1 MRDELISFQ
10 QTAVSKLLAEINSA
24 EAYHKVDGRPQVI
37 AFRAPTGS
45 GKTIVM
51 TTVIEDIL
59 NGTETTVEQPE
70 AIFVWLSDSPQLNE
84 QSKTKII
91 TKADKIRPNQ
101 CVTIEDDSFDQ
112 EMFDDGMIYF
122 LNTQKLGKSSRLVS
136 GGDSRTY
143 TIWQTLQNT
152 AVQKGNHLYVIIDE
166 AHRGM
171 HDRDAA
177 RATTIMQKFLKG
189 SEADGLQPMPVV
201 IGMSATDER
210 FRRLVGNISSVR
222 HDVDVRPDEV
232 RSSGLLKDRIII
244 TYPEQD
250 SIDDMVILQ
259 AAADEWKD
267 KCEHWNYYCET
278 QHSQQVR
285 PVLVIQVENRSSDSA
300 SATEIGECLSRI
312 ETRTG
317 ARFTEYEVVHTF
329 GQTATIEVGDLKIHH
344 VDASDI
350 ADNKKIRVVFFKEN
364 LSTGWDCPRAETM
377 MSFRHAQDA
386 TYIAQLLG
394 RMIRTPLQR
403 HIDVDETLNEVRLF
417 LPHFNKDNVESVM
430 KALQDEEGSDIPADV
445 EGESYGSDSR
455 ETWGYRPRTN
465 HREVDPNQITLEGY
479 AQSQGI
485 PADPLFGNQY
495 AEAGKETAG
504 ETTQKELVSPA
515 SADRPDTNIGNPFI
529 RTVPTQQNT
538 DAGTASLVSGAETS
552 ETSTSPEPEQEQ
564 LVFTDSIDRE
574 AIAAFINRTALITYE
589 IKPFKTTDYLPS
601 LIKLASLIKNT
612 GLDTYALY
620 NIQADGIKMIE
631 EYISKLKK
639 IGEYDTLATEV
650 KKLNLSWKVFDAFG
664 EAVNGDEEYIY
675 YTSSD
680 EDIDRKFRIA
690 EKILGGF
697 GLGAAYGAP
706 HFNQDNPSEYMVHV
720 ILFAADKDCVD
731 KLHLYAKDK
740 FNELS
745 DAYRLQFAHMTSDSY
760 RKQYDAI
767 ISNGN
772 EVSAHSF
779 HLPEQIRPIVDQDG
793 EKYYNHFFV
802 NEDTGCAKIK
812 LDTWEKA
819 VIDEEVQRPDFVCWI
834 RNPASSKSWGL
845 CLQRLENG
853 IVKGFYPDFL
863 IIRNV
868 IGIGYV
874 IDILEPHRGDLTDNL
889 SKAKALVDYAQR
901 QPSAPIGRLQ
911 LIREGKDNITGKKR
925 MKRLDLAK
933 SAVRA
938 KVMQLQMIQE
948 LDNLF
953 LDDNLV
959 D

>member
-10 QTAVSKLLAEINSA
+10 KTAVSKLLAEINSA
-24 EAYHKVDGRPQVI
+24 QAYHKVDGRPQVI

-59 NGTETTVEQPE
+59 NGTDTTIEQPE

-101 CVTIEDDSFDQ
+101 CITIEDNSFDQ

-136 GGDSRTY
+136 DGDNRTY

-152 AVQKGNHLYVIIDE
+152 IEQKGDHLYVIIDE

-171 HDRDAA
+171 HDREAA
-177 RATTIMQKFLKG
+177 KATTIMQKFLKG
-189 SEADGLQPMPVV
+189 SEADGLEPLPIV

-312 ETRTG
+312 EARTG
-317 ARFTEYEVVHTF
+317 ARFSEYEVVHTF
-329 GQTATIEVGDLKIHH
+329 GQTATIEAGGLKIHH

-445 EGESYGSDSR
+445 EGESYGNDSR
-455 ETWGYRPRTN
+455 ETWGYRPRT
-465 HREVDPNQITLEGY
+465 RRQTVDPNQITLEGY
-479 AQSQGI
+479 AQSQGV
-485 PADPLFGNQY
+485 PVDPLFGNQQL
-495 AEAGKETAG
+495 EAGNGTAE
-504 ETTQKELVSPA
+504 ETTQGEPA
-515 SADRPDTNIGNPFI
+515 SQPLAYRPDTNIDNPSV
-529 RTVPTQQNT
+529 RTSATPNT
-538 DAGTASLVSGAETS
+538 SAGTTSAPQTESSDTPTET
-552 ETSTSPEPEQEQ
+552 EPEQ
-564 LVFTDSIDRE
+564 LALTIGIDRE
-574 AIAAFINRTALITYE
+574 AVAAFINKTALITYE

-612 GLDTYALY
+612 GLDPYALY
-620 NIQADGIKMIE
+620 SIQQDGIKMIE
-631 EYISKLKK
+631 EYISNLKD
-639 IGEYDTLATEV
+639 IGEYDTLAAEV
-650 KKLNLSWKVFDAFG
+650 KKLNLSWKIFDAFG
-664 EAVNGDEEYIY
+664 KAIDREKEYTY

-697 GLGAAYGAP
+697 GLGAAYGVP
-706 HFNQDNPSEYMVHV
+706 HFNPDNPSEYMVHV

-740 FNELS
+740 FNQMS
-745 DAYRLQFAHMTSDSY
+745 DAYRLQFAHMTSDQY

-802 NEDTGCAKIK
+802 NEDTGYAKIK

-819 VIDEEVQRPDFVCWI
+819 VIDEEEQNGFVCWI
-834 RNPASSKSWGL
+834 RNPSTPKGWGL

-853 IVKGFYPDFL
+853 IAKGFYPDFL

-868 IGIGYV
+868 MGIGYV

-889 SKAKALVDYAQR
+889 SKAKALADYAQK

-938 KVMQLQMIQE
+938 RVMQIQTTQE

-953 LDDNLV
+953 LDDSLV

>member
-1 MRDELISFQ
+1 ML
-10 QTAVSKLLAEINSA
+10 
-24 EAYHKVDGRPQVI
+24 
-37 AFRAPTGS
+37 
-45 GKTIVM
+45 
-51 TTVIEDIL
+51 
-59 NGTETTVEQPE
+59 
-70 AIFVWLSDSPQLNE
+70 
-84 QSKTKII
+84 
-91 TKADKIRPNQ
+91 
-101 CVTIEDDSFDQ
+101 
-112 EMFDDGMIYF
+112 DDGMIYF
-122 LNTQKLGKSSRLVS
+122 LNTQKLGKASRLVS
-136 GGDSRTY
+136 GSDSRTY
-143 TIWQTLQNT
+143 TIWQSLQNT
-152 AVQKGNHLYVIIDE
+152 AERKGNHLYVIIDE

-171 HDRDAA
+171 QDREAA
-177 RATTIMQKFLKG
+177 RATSIMQKFLKG
-189 SEADGLQPMPVV
+189 SEADGLDALPVV

-232 RSSGLLKDRIII
+232 RASGLLKDRIII

-267 KCEHWNYYCET
+267 KCEHWNYYCTT
-278 QHSQQVR
+278 QKSQQVR
-285 PVLVIQVENRSSDSA
+285 PVLVIQVENRNSDSA

-312 ETRTG
+312 EARTG
-317 ARFTEYEVVHTF
+317 ARFSEYEVVHTF
-329 GQTATIEVGDLKIHH
+329 GQTATIEAGGLKIHH

-403 HIDVDETLNEVRLF
+403 HIDVDETLNEVCLF

-445 EGESYGSDSR
+445 EGESYGNDSR
-455 ETWGYRPRTN
+455 ETWGYRPRK
-465 HREVDPNQITLEGY
+465 HQPKVDLNQMTLAGF
-479 AQSQGI
+479 AQSQSI
-485 PADPLFGNQY
+485 FVDPLF
-495 AEAGKETAG
+495 EATESKADDTTKGG
-504 ETTQKELVSPA
+504 TTQEESVSSQQQKPDINIDNPSEMNVPA
-515 SADRPDTNIGNPFI
+515 PRSINQGTTFAP
-529 RTVPTQQNT
+529 QQS
-538 DAGTASLVSGAETS
+538 DVGVS
-552 ETSTSPEPEQEQ
+552 STPEPEQEQ

-574 AIAAFINRTALITYE
+574 VIATFINKTALITYE

-612 GLDTYALY
+612 GLDSYALHS
-620 NIQADGIKMIE
+620 IQQDGVRMIK
-631 EYISKLKK
+631 EYIGRLKEN
-639 IGEYDTLATEV
+639 GEYDTLASEV

-664 EAVNGDEEYIY
+664 KAVNEDKEYIY

-697 GLGAAYGAP
+697 GLGTAYGTL
-706 HFNQDNPSEYMVHV
+706 HFNPENPSEYMVHV
-720 ILFAADKDCVD
+720 ILFAAEKDCVD
-731 KLHLYAKDK
+731 KLHLYAKNK
-740 FNELS
+740 FNEMS
-745 DAYRLQFAHMTSDSY
+745 DTYRLQFAHMQSEKY

-779 HLPEQIRPIVDQDG
+779 HLPEQIRPIVDLDG

-802 NEDTGCAKIK
+802 NEEVGYAKIK
-812 LDTWEKA
+812 LDSWEKA
-819 VIDEEVQRPDFVCWI
+819 VIEEESKRDDFICWI
-834 RNPASSKSWGL
+834 RNPSKGWGL

-868 IGIGYV
+868 V
-874 IDILEPHRGDLTDNL
+874 P
-889 SKAKALVDYAQR
+889 R
-901 QPSAPIGRLQ
+901 QAARDP
-911 LIREGKDNITGKKR
+911 
-925 MKRLDLAK
+925 
-933 SAVRA
+933 
-938 KVMQLQMIQE
+938 
-948 LDNLF
+948 
-953 LDDNLV
+953 
-959 D
+959 

>member
-24 EAYHKVDGRPQVI
+24 QAYHRVDGRPQVI

-51 TTVIEDIL
+51 TEVIEDIL

-91 TKADKIRPNQ
+91 QKADKIRPNQ

-112 EMFDDGMIYF
+112 EMLDDGMIYF
-122 LNTQKLGKSSRLVS
+122 LNTQKLGKASRLVS
-136 GGDSRTY
+136 GSDSRTY
-143 TIWQTLQNT
+143 TIWQSLQNT
-152 AVQKGNHLYVIIDE
+152 AERKGNHLYVIIDE

-171 HDRDAA
+171 QDREAA
-177 RATTIMQKFLKG
+177 RATSIMQKFLKG
-189 SEADGLQPMPVV
+189 SEADGLDALPVV

-232 RSSGLLKDRIII
+232 RASGLLKDRIII

-267 KCEHWNYYCET
+267 KCEHWNYYCTT
-278 QHSQQVR
+278 QKSQQVR
-285 PVLVIQVENRSSDSA
+285 PVLVIQVENRNSDSA

-312 ETRTG
+312 EARTG
-317 ARFTEYEVVHTF
+317 ARFSEYEVVHTF
-329 GQTATIEVGDLKIHH
+329 GQTATIEAGGLKIHH

-403 HIDVDETLNEVRLF
+403 HIDVDETLNEVCLF

-445 EGESYGSDSR
+445 EGESYGNDSR
-455 ETWGYRPRTN
+455 ETWGYRPRK
-465 HREVDPNQITLEGY
+465 HQPKVDLNQMTLAGF
-479 AQSQGI
+479 AQSQSI
-485 PADPLFGNQY
+485 FVDPLF
-495 AEAGKETAG
+495 EATESKADDTTKGG
-504 ETTQKELVSPA
+504 TTQEESVSSQQQKPDINIDNPSEMNVPA
-515 SADRPDTNIGNPFI
+515 PRSINQGTTFAP
-529 RTVPTQQNT
+529 QQS
-538 DAGTASLVSGAETS
+538 DVGVS
-552 ETSTSPEPEQEQ
+552 STPEPEQEQ

-574 AIAAFINRTALITYE
+574 VIATFINKTALITYE

-612 GLDTYALY
+612 GLDSYALHS
-620 NIQADGIKMIE
+620 IQQDGVRMIK
-631 EYISKLKK
+631 EYIGRLKEN
-639 IGEYDTLATEV
+639 GEYDTLASEV

-664 EAVNGDEEYIY
+664 KAVNEDKEYIY

-697 GLGAAYGAP
+697 GLGTAYGTL
-706 HFNQDNPSEYMVHV
+706 HFNPENPSEYMVHV
-720 ILFAADKDCVD
+720 ILFAAEKDCVD
-731 KLHLYAKDK
+731 KLHLYAKNK
-740 FNELS
+740 FNEMS
-745 DAYRLQFAHMTSDSY
+745 DTYRLQFAHMQSEKY

-779 HLPEQIRPIVDQDG
+779 HLPEQIRPIVDLDG

-802 NEDTGCAKIK
+802 NEEVGYAKIK
-812 LDTWEKA
+812 LDSWEKA
-819 VIDEEVQRPDFVCWI
+819 VIDEESKRDDFICWI
-834 RNPASSKSWGL
+834 RNPSKGWGL

-868 IGIGYV
+868 VGIGYA

-889 SKAKALVDYAQR
+889 SKAKALVDYAQK

-911 LIREGKDNITGKKR
+911 MIREGKDSITGKKR

-933 SAVRA
+933 SAVRER
-938 KVMQLQMIQE
+938 VMQLQSTQE
-948 LDNLF
+948 LDALF
-953 LDDNLV
+953 LDDSLV
-959 D
+959 E

>member
-10 QTAVSKLLAEINSA
+10 QTAVSRLLAEINSA
-24 EAYHKVDGRPQVI
+24 EAYHRIDGRPQVI

-51 TTVIEDIL
+51 TTVIEDII
-59 NGTETTVEQPE
+59 NGTDNTIEQPE

-91 TKADKIRPNQ
+91 QKADKIRPNQ
-101 CVTIEDDSFDQ
+101 CITIEDDSFDQ
-112 EMFDDGMIYF
+112 ELFDDGMIYF
-122 LNTQKLGKSSRLVS
+122 LNTQKLGKSSNLVK
-136 GGDSRTY
+136 GGDNRTY

-152 AVQKGNHLYVIIDE
+152 AEQKGDHLYVIIDE

-189 SEADGLQPMPVV
+189 SEVDGLDPMPVV

-267 KCEHWNYYCET
+267 KCEHWNYYCTT
-278 QHSQQVR
+278 QKSQQVR
-285 PVLVIQVENRSSDSA
+285 PVFVIQVENRNNDSA

-312 ETRTG
+312 ESRTG
-317 ARFTEYEVVHTF
+317 AKFSEYEVVHTF
-329 GQTATIEVGDLKIHH
+329 GQTATIEVGGMKIHH

-445 EGESYGSDSR
+445 EGESYGNDSR
-455 ETWGYRPRTN
+455 ETWGYRPKAK
-465 HREVDPNQITLEGY
+465 HRQKTDSNQVTLSEY
-479 AQSQGI
+479 QQSQGI
-485 PADPLFGNQY
+485 PVDPLFGDSDSESDGISNNATPFNTFPPSATNVDNPSVRTVQ
-495 AEAGKETAG
+495 TR
-504 ETTQKELVSPA
+504 TNMDV
-515 SADRPDTNIGNPFI
+515 SADTDDATPSATSAKA
-529 RTVPTQQNT
+529 NT
-538 DAGTASLVSGAETS
+538 
-552 ETSTSPEPEQEQ
+552 PEPESEQ
-564 LVFTDSIDRE
+564 IEIDTADKIDRE
-574 AIAAFINRTALITYE
+574 SIAEFINKTALITYD

-601 LIKLASLIKNT
+601 LIRLASLIKNT
-612 GLDTYALY
+612 GLDTYALH
-620 NIQADGIKMIE
+620 NIQQDGIKMVE
-631 EYISKLKK
+631 EYIRRLKER
-639 IGEYDTLATEV
+639 GEYDELASEV

-664 EAVNGDEEYIY
+664 KAVNEDKEYIY

-697 GLGAAYGAP
+697 GLGAAYGIV
-706 HFNQDNPSEYMVHV
+706 HFNPDNPSEYMVHV

-745 DAYRLQFAHMTSDSY
+745 DAYRLQFAHMQSDKY

-793 EKYYNHFFV
+793 EKYYDHFFV
-802 NEDTGCAKIK
+802 NEDTGYAKIK
-812 LDTWEKA
+812 LDSWEKA
-819 VIDEEVQRPDFVCWI
+819 VIDEESKRPDFVCWI
-834 RNPASSKSWGL
+834 RNPSRGWGL
-845 CLQRLENG
+845 CLQRLEG
-853 IVKGFYPDFL
+853 GAVKGFYPDFL

-868 IGIGYV
+868 EGVGRV
-874 IDILEPHRGDLTDNL
+874 VDLLEPHRGDLTDNL
-889 SKAKALVDYAQR
+889 SKAKALVEYVQK
-901 QPSAPIGRLQ
+901 QPSSPIGRLQ

-938 KVMQLQMIQE
+938 KVMQLQTTQE

-953 LDDNLV
+953 LDDSLV

>member
-24 EAYHKVDGRPQVI
+24 QAYHRVDGRPQVI

-51 TTVIEDIL
+51 TEVIEDIL

-70 AIFVWLSDSPQLNE
+70 AIFVWFSDSPQLNE

-91 TKADKIRPNQ
+91 QKADKIRPNQ

-112 EMFDDGMIYF
+112 EMLDDGMIYF
-122 LNTQKLGKSSRLVS
+122 LNTQKLGKASRLVS
-136 GGDSRTY
+136 GSDSRTY
-143 TIWQTLQNT
+143 TIWQSLQNT
-152 AVQKGNHLYVIIDE
+152 AERKGNHLYVIIDE

-171 HDRDAA
+171 QDREAA
-177 RATTIMQKFLKG
+177 RATSIMQKFLKG
-189 SEADGLQPMPVV
+189 SEADGLDALPVV

-232 RSSGLLKDRIII
+232 RASGLLKDRIII

-267 KCEHWNYYCET
+267 KCEHWNYYCTT
-278 QHSQQVR
+278 QKSQQVR
-285 PVLVIQVENRSSDSA
+285 PVLVIQVENRNSDSA

-312 ETRTG
+312 EARTG
-317 ARFTEYEVVHTF
+317 ARFSEYEVVHTF
-329 GQTATIEVGDLKIHH
+329 GQTATIEAGGLKIHH

-403 HIDVDETLNEVRLF
+403 HIDVDETLNEVCLF

-445 EGESYGSDSR
+445 EGESYGNDSR
-455 ETWGYRPRTN
+455 ETWGYRPRK
-465 HREVDPNQITLEGY
+465 HQPKVDLNQMTLAGF
-479 AQSQGI
+479 AQSQSI
-485 PADPLFGNQY
+485 FVDPLF
-495 AEAGKETAG
+495 EATESKADDTTKGG
-504 ETTQKELVSPA
+504 TTQEESVSSQQQKPDINIDNPSEMNVPA
-515 SADRPDTNIGNPFI
+515 PRSINQGTTFAP
-529 RTVPTQQNT
+529 QQS
-538 DAGTASLVSGAETS
+538 DVGVS
-552 ETSTSPEPEQEQ
+552 STPEPEQEQ

-574 AIAAFINRTALITYE
+574 VIATFINKTALITYE

-612 GLDTYALY
+612 GLDSYALHS
-620 NIQADGIKMIE
+620 IQQDGVRMIK
-631 EYISKLKK
+631 EYIGRLKEN
-639 IGEYDTLATEV
+639 GEYDTLASEV

-664 EAVNGDEEYIY
+664 KAVNEDKEYIY

-697 GLGAAYGAP
+697 GLGTAYGTL
-706 HFNQDNPSEYMVHV
+706 HFNPENPSEYMVHV
-720 ILFAADKDCVD
+720 ILFAAEKDCVD
-731 KLHLYAKDK
+731 KLHLYAKNK
-740 FNELS
+740 FNEMS
-745 DAYRLQFAHMTSDSY
+745 DTYRLQFAHMQSEKY

-779 HLPEQIRPIVDQDG
+779 HLPEQIRPIVDLDG

-802 NEDTGCAKIK
+802 NEEVGYAKIK
-812 LDTWEKA
+812 LDSWEKA
-819 VIDEEVQRPDFVCWI
+819 VIEEESKRDDFICWI
-834 RNPASSKSWGL
+834 RNPSKGWGL

-868 IGIGYV
+868 VGIGYA

-889 SKAKALVDYAQR
+889 SKAKALVDYAQK

-911 LIREGKDNITGKKR
+911 MIREGKDSITGKKR

-933 SAVRA
+933 SAVRER
-938 KVMQLQMIQE
+938 VMQLQSTQE
-948 LDNLF
+948 LDALF
-953 LDDNLV
+953 LDDSLV
-959 D
+959 E

>member
-10 QTAVSKLLAEINSA
+10 QIAVSKLLAEINSA
-24 EAYHKVDGRPQVI
+24 QAYHRVDGRPQVI

-51 TTVIEDIL
+51 TEVIEDIL

-91 TKADKIRPNQ
+91 QKADKIRPNQ

-112 EMFDDGMIYF
+112 EMLDDGMIYF
-122 LNTQKLGKSSRLVS
+122 LNTQKLGKASRLVS
-136 GGDSRTY
+136 GSDSRTY
-143 TIWQTLQNT
+143 TIWQSLQNT
-152 AVQKGNHLYVIIDE
+152 AERKGNHLYVIIDE

-171 HDRDAA
+171 QDREAA
-177 RATTIMQKFLKG
+177 RATSIMQKFLKG
-189 SEADGLQPMPVV
+189 SEADGLDALPVV

-232 RSSGLLKDRIII
+232 RASGLLKDRIII

-267 KCEHWNYYCET
+267 KCEHWNYYCTT
-278 QHSQQVR
+278 QKSQQVR
-285 PVLVIQVENRSSDSA
+285 PVLVIQVENRNSDSA

-312 ETRTG
+312 EARTG
-317 ARFTEYEVVHTF
+317 ARFSEYEVVHTF
-329 GQTATIEVGDLKIHH
+329 GQTATIEAGGLKIHH

-403 HIDVDETLNEVRLF
+403 HIDVDETLNEVCLF

-445 EGESYGSDSR
+445 EGESYGNDSR
-455 ETWGYRPRTN
+455 ETWGYRPRK
-465 HREVDPNQITLEGY
+465 HQPKVDLNQMTLAGF
-479 AQSQGI
+479 AQSQSI
-485 PADPLFGNQY
+485 FVDPLF
-495 AEAGKETAG
+495 EATESKADDTTKGG
-504 ETTQKELVSPA
+504 TTQEESVSSQQQKPDINIDNPSEMNVPA
-515 SADRPDTNIGNPFI
+515 PRSINQGTTFAP
-529 RTVPTQQNT
+529 QQS
-538 DAGTASLVSGAETS
+538 DVGVS
-552 ETSTSPEPEQEQ
+552 STPEPEQEQ

-574 AIAAFINRTALITYE
+574 VIATFINKTALITYE

-612 GLDTYALY
+612 GLDSYALHS
-620 NIQADGIKMIE
+620 IQQDGIRMIK
-631 EYISKLKK
+631 EYIGRLKEN
-639 IGEYDTLATEV
+639 GEYDTLASEV

-664 EAVNGDEEYIY
+664 KAVNEDKEYIY

-697 GLGAAYGAP
+697 GLGTAYGTL
-706 HFNQDNPSEYMVHV
+706 HFNPENPSEYMVHV
-720 ILFAADKDCVD
+720 ILFAAEKDCVD
-731 KLHLYAKDK
+731 KLHLYAKNK
-740 FNELS
+740 FNEMS
-745 DAYRLQFAHMTSDSY
+745 DTYRLQFAHMQSEKY

-779 HLPEQIRPIVDQDG
+779 HLPEQIRPIVDLDG

-802 NEDTGCAKIK
+802 NEEVGYAKIK
-812 LDTWEKA
+812 LDSWEKA
-819 VIDEEVQRPDFVCWI
+819 VIEEESKRDDFICWI
-834 RNPASSKSWGL
+834 RNPSKGWGL

-868 IGIGYV
+868 VGIGYV

-889 SKAKALVDYAQR
+889 SKAKALVDYAQK

-911 LIREGKDNITGKKR
+911 MIREGKDSITGKKR

-933 SAVRA
+933 SAVRER
-938 KVMQLQMIQE
+938 VMQLQSTQE
-948 LDNLF
+948 LDALF
-953 LDDNLV
+953 LDDSLV
-959 D
+959 E

>member
-24 EAYHKVDGRPQVI
+24 QAYHRVDGRPQVI

-51 TTVIEDIL
+51 TEVIEDIL

-91 TKADKIRPNQ
+91 QKADKIRPNQ

-112 EMFDDGMIYF
+112 EMLDDGMIYF
-122 LNTQKLGKSSRLVS
+122 LNTQKLGKASRLVS
-136 GGDSRTY
+136 GSDSRTY
-143 TIWQTLQNT
+143 TIWQSLQNT
-152 AVQKGNHLYVIIDE
+152 AERKGNHLYVIIDE

-171 HDRDAA
+171 QDREAA
-177 RATTIMQKFLKG
+177 RATSIMQKFLKG
-189 SEADGLQPMPVV
+189 SEADGLDALPVV

-232 RSSGLLKDRIII
+232 RASGLLKDRIII

-267 KCEHWNYYCET
+267 KCEHWNYYCTT
-278 QHSQQVR
+278 QKSQQVR
-285 PVLVIQVENRSSDSA
+285 PVLVIQVENRNSDSA

-312 ETRTG
+312 EARTG
-317 ARFTEYEVVHTF
+317 ARFSEYEVVHTF
-329 GQTATIEVGDLKIHH
+329 GQTATIEAGGLKIHH

-403 HIDVDETLNEVRLF
+403 HIDVDETLNEVCLF

-445 EGESYGSDSR
+445 EGESYGNDSR
-455 ETWGYRPRTN
+455 ETWGYRPRK
-465 HREVDPNQITLEGY
+465 HQPKVDLNQMTLAGF
-479 AQSQGI
+479 AQSQSI
-485 PADPLFGNQY
+485 FVDPLF
-495 AEAGKETAG
+495 EATESKADDTTKGG
-504 ETTQKELVSPA
+504 TTQEESVSSQQQKPDINIDNPSEMNVPA
-515 SADRPDTNIGNPFI
+515 PRSINQGTTFAS
-529 RTVPTQQNT
+529 QQS
-538 DAGTASLVSGAETS
+538 DVGVS
-552 ETSTSPEPEQEQ
+552 STPEPEQEQ

-574 AIAAFINRTALITYE
+574 VIATFINKTALITYE

-612 GLDTYALY
+612 GLDSYALHS
-620 NIQADGIKMIE
+620 IQQDGVRMIK
-631 EYISKLKK
+631 EYIGRLKEN
-639 IGEYDTLATEV
+639 GEYDTLASEV

-664 EAVNGDEEYIY
+664 KAVNEDKEYIY

-697 GLGAAYGAP
+697 GLGTAYGTL
-706 HFNQDNPSEYMVHV
+706 HFNPENPSEYMVHV
-720 ILFAADKDCVD
+720 ILFAAEKDCVD
-731 KLHLYAKDK
+731 KLHLYAKNK
-740 FNELS
+740 FNEMS
-745 DAYRLQFAHMTSDSY
+745 DTYRLQFAHMQSEKY

-779 HLPEQIRPIVDQDG
+779 HLPEQIRPIVDLDG

-802 NEDTGCAKIK
+802 NEEVGYAKIK
-812 LDTWEKA
+812 LDSWEKA
-819 VIDEEVQRPDFVCWI
+819 VIEEESKRDDFICWI
-834 RNPASSKSWGL
+834 RNPSKGWGL

-868 IGIGYV
+868 VGIGYA

-889 SKAKALVDYAQR
+889 SKAKALVDYAQK

-911 LIREGKDNITGKKR
+911 MIREGKDSITGKKR

-933 SAVRA
+933 SAVRER
-938 KVMQLQMIQE
+938 VMQLQSTQE
-948 LDNLF
+948 LDALF
-953 LDDNLV
+953 LDDSLV
-959 D
+959 E

>member
-24 EAYHKVDGRPQVI
+24 QAYHRVDGRPQVI

-51 TTVIEDIL
+51 TEVIEDIL

-91 TKADKIRPNQ
+91 QKADKIRPNQ

-112 EMFDDGMIYF
+112 EMLDDGMIYF
-122 LNTQKLGKSSRLVS
+122 LNTQKLGKASRLVS
-136 GGDSRTY
+136 GSDSRTY
-143 TIWQTLQNT
+143 TIWQSLQNT
-152 AVQKGNHLYVIIDE
+152 AERKGNHLYVIIDE

-171 HDRDAA
+171 QDREAA
-177 RATTIMQKFLKG
+177 RATSIMQKFLKG
-189 SEADGLQPMPVV
+189 SEADGLDALPVV

-232 RSSGLLKDRIII
+232 RASGLLKDRIII

-267 KCEHWNYYCET
+267 KCEHWNYYCTT
-278 QHSQQVR
+278 QKSQQVR
-285 PVLVIQVENRSSDSA
+285 PVLVIQVENRNSDSA

-312 ETRTG
+312 EARTG
-317 ARFTEYEVVHTF
+317 ARFSEYEVVHTF
-329 GQTATIEVGDLKIHH
+329 GQTATIEAGGLKIHH

-403 HIDVDETLNEVRLF
+403 HIDVDETLNEVCLF

-445 EGESYGSDSR
+445 EGESYGNDSR
-455 ETWGYRPRTN
+455 ETWGYRPRK
-465 HREVDPNQITLEGY
+465 HQPKVDLNQMTLAGF
-479 AQSQGI
+479 AQSQSI
-485 PADPLFGNQY
+485 FVDPLF
-495 AEAGKETAG
+495 EATESKADDTTKGG
-504 ETTQKELVSPA
+504 TTQEESVSSQQQKPDINIDNPSEMNVPA
-515 SADRPDTNIGNPFI
+515 PRSINQGTTFAP
-529 RTVPTQQNT
+529 QQS
-538 DAGTASLVSGAETS
+538 DVGVS
-552 ETSTSPEPEQEQ
+552 STPEPEQEQ

-574 AIAAFINRTALITYE
+574 VIATFINKTALITYE

-612 GLDTYALY
+612 GLDSYALHS
-620 NIQADGIKMIE
+620 IQQDGVRMIK
-631 EYISKLKK
+631 EYIGRLKEN
-639 IGEYDTLATEV
+639 GEYDTLASEV

-664 EAVNGDEEYIY
+664 KAVNEDKEYIY

-697 GLGAAYGAP
+697 GLGTAYGTL
-706 HFNQDNPSEYMVHV
+706 HFNPENPSEYMVHV
-720 ILFAADKDCVD
+720 ILFAAEKDCVD
-731 KLHLYAKDK
+731 KLHLYAKNK
-740 FNELS
+740 FNEMS
-745 DAYRLQFAHMTSDSY
+745 DTYRLQFAHMQSEKY

-779 HLPEQIRPIVDQDG
+779 HLPEQIRPVVDLDG

-802 NEDTGCAKIK
+802 NEEVGYAKIK
-812 LDTWEKA
+812 LDSWEKA
-819 VIDEEVQRPDFVCWI
+819 VIEEESKRDDFICWI
-834 RNPASSKSWGL
+834 RNPSKGWGL

-868 IGIGYV
+868 VGIGYA

-889 SKAKALVDYAQR
+889 SKAKALVDYAQK

-911 LIREGKDNITGKKR
+911 MIREGKDSITGKKR

-933 SAVRA
+933 SAVRER
-938 KVMQLQMIQE
+938 VMQLQSTQE
-948 LDNLF
+948 LDALF
-953 LDDNLV
+953 LDDSLV
-959 D
+959 E

>member
-1 MRDELISFQ
+1 MREEVISFN

-24 EAYHKVDGRPQVI
+24 QAYHRVDGRPQVI

-51 TTVIEDIL
+51 TEVIEDIL

-91 TKADKIRPNQ
+91 QKADKIRPNQ

-112 EMFDDGMIYF
+112 EMLDDGMIYF
-122 LNTQKLGKSSRLVS
+122 LNTQKLGKASRLVS
-136 GGDSRTY
+136 GSDSRTY
-143 TIWQTLQNT
+143 TIWQSLQNT
-152 AVQKGNHLYVIIDE
+152 AERKGNHLYVIIDE

-171 HDRDAA
+171 QDREAA
-177 RATTIMQKFLKG
+177 RATSIMQKFLKG
-189 SEADGLQPMPVV
+189 SEADGLDALPVV

-232 RSSGLLKDRIII
+232 RASGLLKDRIII

-267 KCEHWNYYCET
+267 KCEHWNYYCTT
-278 QHSQQVR
+278 QKSQQVR
-285 PVLVIQVENRSSDSA
+285 PVLVIQVENRNSDSA

-312 ETRTG
+312 EARTG
-317 ARFTEYEVVHTF
+317 ARFSEYEVVHTF
-329 GQTATIEVGDLKIHH
+329 GQTATIEAGGLKIHH

-403 HIDVDETLNEVRLF
+403 HIDVDETLNEVCLF

-445 EGESYGSDSR
+445 EGESYGNDSR
-455 ETWGYRPRTN
+455 ETWGYRPRK
-465 HREVDPNQITLEGY
+465 HQPKVDLNQMTLAGF
-479 AQSQGI
+479 AQSQSI
-485 PADPLFGNQY
+485 FVDPLF
-495 AEAGKETAG
+495 EATESKADDTTKGG
-504 ETTQKELVSPA
+504 TTQEESVSSQQQKPDINIDNPSEMNVPA
-515 SADRPDTNIGNPFI
+515 PRSINQGTTFAP
-529 RTVPTQQNT
+529 QQS
-538 DAGTASLVSGAETS
+538 DVGVS
-552 ETSTSPEPEQEQ
+552 STPEPEQEQ

-574 AIAAFINRTALITYE
+574 VIATFINKTALITYE

-612 GLDTYALY
+612 GLDSYALHS
-620 NIQADGIKMIE
+620 IQQDGVRMIK
-631 EYISKLKK
+631 EYIGRLKEN
-639 IGEYDTLATEV
+639 GEYDTLASEV

-664 EAVNGDEEYIY
+664 KAVNEDKEYIY

-697 GLGAAYGAP
+697 GLGTAYGTL
-706 HFNQDNPSEYMVHV
+706 HFNPENPSEYMVHV
-720 ILFAADKDCVD
+720 ILFAAEKDCVD
-731 KLHLYAKDK
+731 KLHLYAKNK
-740 FNELS
+740 FNEMS
-745 DAYRLQFAHMTSDSY
+745 DTYRLQFAHMQSEKY

-779 HLPEQIRPIVDQDG
+779 HLPEQIRPIVDLDG

-802 NEDTGCAKIK
+802 NEEVGYAKIK
-812 LDTWEKA
+812 LDSWEKA
-819 VIDEEVQRPDFVCWI
+819 VIEEESKRDDFICWI
-834 RNPASSKSWGL
+834 RNPSKGGGL

-868 IGIGYV
+868 VGIGYA

-889 SKAKALVDYAQR
+889 SKAKALVDYAQK

-911 LIREGKDNITGKKR
+911 MIREGKDSITGKKR

-933 SAVRA
+933 SAVRER
-938 KVMQLQMIQE
+938 VMQLQSTQE
-948 LDNLF
+948 LDALF
-953 LDDNLV
+953 LDDSLV
-959 D
+959 E

>member
-1 MRDELISFQ
+1 MVRDELISFQ

-24 EAYHKVDGRPQVI
+24 KVYHKADGRPQVI

-51 TTVIEDIL
+51 TSVIEDIF

-91 TKADKIRPNQ
+91 QKADKIRPNQ

-112 EMFDDGMIYF
+112 EILDDGMIYF
-122 LNTQKLGKSSRLVS
+122 LNTQKLGKSSRLVI
-136 GGDSRTY
+136 GGDNRTY

-152 AVQKGNHLYVIIDE
+152 AEQKGDHLYVIIDE

-171 HDRDAA
+171 HDKDAA

-189 SEADGLQPMPVV
+189 SEKDGLEAMPIV

-244 TYPEQD
+244 TYPDQD

-259 AAADEWKD
+259 AAADEWKN
-267 KCEHWNYYCET
+267 KCEHWNYYCTT
-278 QHSQQVR
+278 QKSQQVR

-312 ETRTG
+312 ESRTG
-317 ARFTEYEVVHTF
+317 ARFSEYEVVHTF
-329 GQTATIEVGDLKIHH
+329 GQTSAIEVGDLKIYH

-377 MSFRHAQDA
+377 MSFRYVQDA

-417 LPHFNKDNVESVM
+417 LPHFNKDNVEAVM

-445 EGESYGSDSR
+445 EGESYGNASR
-455 ETWGYRPRTN
+455 ETWGYRPR
-465 HREVDPNQITLEGY
+465 RQSQPKVDPNQLTFVGY
-479 AQSQGI
+479 GQSQSI
-485 PADPLFGNQY
+485 PIDPLFENQQT
-495 AEAGKETAG
+495 ETSSAVLE
-504 ETTQKELVSPA
+504 ETSQLWTAK
-515 SADRPDTNIGNPFI
+515 PDTNIDNPSV
-529 RTVPTQQNT
+529 RTVR
-538 DAGTASLVSGAETS
+538 AETYTDEEPIPTTTFTDPENTS
-552 ETSTSPEPEQEQ
+552 VQETELEQ
-564 LVFTDSIDRE
+564 LEFADTSKIDRD
-574 AIAAFINRTALITYE
+574 AIAAFINKAALITYE

-612 GLDTYALY
+612 GLDVYALH
-620 NIQADGIKMIE
+620 NIQQDGIKMIE
-631 EYISKLKK
+631 EHIGMLKVS
-639 IGEYDTLATEV
+639 GEYDALASEV
-650 KKLNLSWKVFDAFG
+650 KKLNLSWKIFDAFG
-664 EAVNGDEEYIY
+664 KAVNEDKEYIY

-697 GLGAAYGAP
+697 GLGAAYGVP
-706 HFNQDNPSEYMVHV
+706 HFNPENPYEYMIHV
-720 ILFAADKDCVD
+720 ILFAADKDCAD
-731 KLHLYAKDK
+731 KLHLYAKNK

-745 DAYRLQFAHMTSDSY
+745 DAYRLQFAHMQDDKY

-802 NEDTGCAKIK
+802 NEDTGYARIK

-819 VIDEEVQRPDFVCWI
+819 VVDEEKQLSDFVCWI
-834 RNPASSKSWGL
+834 RNPSRGWGL

-868 IGIGYV
+868 TGIGYV
-874 IDILEPHRGDLTDNL
+874 IDILEPHRADLTDNL
-889 SKAKALVDYAQR
+889 SKAKALADYAQK

-911 LIREGKDNITGKKR
+911 LIREGKDNVNGKKKR
-925 MKRLDLAK
+925 MKRLDLMR

-938 KVMQLQMIQE
+938 RVMQIQTTQE

-953 LDDNLV
+953 LDDSLV

>member
-24 EAYHKVDGRPQVI
+24 QAYHRVDGRPQVI

-45 GKTIVM
+45 GKTIGM
-51 TTVIEDIL
+51 TEVIEDIL

-91 TKADKIRPNQ
+91 QKADKIRPNQ

-112 EMFDDGMIYF
+112 EMLDDGMIYF
-122 LNTQKLGKSSRLVS
+122 LNTQKLGKASRLVS
-136 GGDSRTY
+136 GSDSRTY
-143 TIWQTLQNT
+143 TIWQSLQNT
-152 AVQKGNHLYVIIDE
+152 AERKGNHLYVIIDE

-171 HDRDAA
+171 QDREAA
-177 RATTIMQKFLKG
+177 RATSIMQKFLKG
-189 SEADGLQPMPVV
+189 SEADGLDALPVV

-232 RSSGLLKDRIII
+232 RASGLLKDRIII

-267 KCEHWNYYCET
+267 KCEHWNYYCTT
-278 QHSQQVR
+278 QKSQQVR
-285 PVLVIQVENRSSDSA
+285 PVLVIQVENRNSDSA

-312 ETRTG
+312 EARTG
-317 ARFTEYEVVHTF
+317 ARFSEYEVVHTF
-329 GQTATIEVGDLKIHH
+329 GQTATIEAGGLKIHH

-403 HIDVDETLNEVRLF
+403 HIDVDETLNEVCLF

-445 EGESYGSDSR
+445 EGESYGNDSR
-455 ETWGYRPRTN
+455 ETWGYRPRK
-465 HREVDPNQITLEGY
+465 HQPKVDLNQMTLAGF
-479 AQSQGI
+479 AQSQSI
-485 PADPLFGNQY
+485 FVDPLF
-495 AEAGKETAG
+495 EATESKADDTTKGG
-504 ETTQKELVSPA
+504 TTQEESVSSQQQKPDINIDNPSEMNVPA
-515 SADRPDTNIGNPFI
+515 PRSINQGTTFAP
-529 RTVPTQQNT
+529 QQS
-538 DAGTASLVSGAETS
+538 DVGVS
-552 ETSTSPEPEQEQ
+552 STPEPEQEQ

-574 AIAAFINRTALITYE
+574 VIATFINKTALITYE

-612 GLDTYALY
+612 GLDSYALHS
-620 NIQADGIKMIE
+620 IQQDGVRMIK
-631 EYISKLKK
+631 EYIGRLKEN
-639 IGEYDTLATEV
+639 GEYDTLASEV

-664 EAVNGDEEYIY
+664 KAVNEDKEYIY

-697 GLGAAYGAP
+697 GLGTAYGTL
-706 HFNQDNPSEYMVHV
+706 HFNPENPSEYMVHV
-720 ILFAADKDCVD
+720 ILFAAEKDCVD
-731 KLHLYAKDK
+731 KLHLYAKNK
-740 FNELS
+740 FNEMS
-745 DAYRLQFAHMTSDSY
+745 DTYRLQFAHMQSEKY

-779 HLPEQIRPIVDQDG
+779 HLPEQIRPIVDLDG

-802 NEDTGCAKIK
+802 NEEVGYAKIK
-812 LDTWEKA
+812 LDSWEKA
-819 VIDEEVQRPDFVCWI
+819 VIEEESKRDDFICWI
-834 RNPASSKSWGL
+834 RNPSKGWGL

-868 IGIGYV
+868 VGIGYA

-889 SKAKALVDYAQR
+889 SKAKALVDYAQK

-911 LIREGKDNITGKKR
+911 MIREGKDSITGKKR

-933 SAVRA
+933 SAVRER
-938 KVMQLQMIQE
+938 VMQLQSTQE
-948 LDNLF
+948 LDALF
-953 LDDNLV
+953 LDDSLV
-959 D
+959 E

>member
-24 EAYHKVDGRPQVI
+24 QAYHRVDGRPQVI

-51 TTVIEDIL
+51 TEVIEDIL

-91 TKADKIRPNQ
+91 QKADKIRPNQ

-112 EMFDDGMIYF
+112 EMLDDGMIYF
-122 LNTQKLGKSSRLVS
+122 LNTQKLGKASRLVS
-136 GGDSRTY
+136 GSDSRTY
-143 TIWQTLQNT
+143 TIWQSLQNT
-152 AVQKGNHLYVIIDE
+152 AERKGNHLYVIIDE

-171 HDRDAA
+171 QDREAA
-177 RATTIMQKFLKG
+177 RATSIMQKFLKG
-189 SEADGLQPMPVV
+189 SEADGLDALPVV

-232 RSSGLLKDRIII
+232 RASGLLKDRIII

-267 KCEHWNYYCET
+267 KCEHWNYYCTT
-278 QHSQQVR
+278 QKSQQVR
-285 PVLVIQVENRSSDSA
+285 PVLVIQVENRNSDSA

-312 ETRTG
+312 EARTG
-317 ARFTEYEVVHTF
+317 ARFSEYEVVHTF
-329 GQTATIEVGDLKIHH
+329 GQTATIEAGGLKIHH

-403 HIDVDETLNEVRLF
+403 HIDVDETLNEVCLF

-445 EGESYGSDSR
+445 EGESYGNDSR
-455 ETWGYRPRTN
+455 ETWGYRPRK
-465 HREVDPNQITLEGY
+465 HQPKVDLNQMTLAGF
-479 AQSQGI
+479 AQSQSI
-485 PADPLFGNQY
+485 FVDPLF
-495 AEAGKETAG
+495 EATESKADDTTKGG
-504 ETTQKELVSPA
+504 TTQEESVSSQQQKPDINIDNPSEMNVPA
-515 SADRPDTNIGNPFI
+515 PRSINQDTTFAP
-529 RTVPTQQNT
+529 QQS
-538 DAGTASLVSGAETS
+538 DVGVS
-552 ETSTSPEPEQEQ
+552 STPEPEQEQ

-574 AIAAFINRTALITYE
+574 AIATFINKTALITYE

-612 GLDTYALY
+612 GLDSYALHS
-620 NIQADGIKMIE
+620 IQQDGVRMIK
-631 EYISKLKK
+631 EYIGRLKEN
-639 IGEYDTLATEV
+639 GEYDTLASEV

-664 EAVNGDEEYIY
+664 KAVNEDKEYIY

-697 GLGAAYGAP
+697 GLGTAYGTL
-706 HFNQDNPSEYMVHV
+706 HFNPENPSEYMVHV
-720 ILFAADKDCVD
+720 ILFAAEKDCVD
-731 KLHLYAKDK
+731 KLHLYAKNK
-740 FNELS
+740 FNEMS
-745 DAYRLQFAHMTSDSY
+745 DTYRLQFAHMQSEKY

-779 HLPEQIRPIVDQDG
+779 HLPEQIRPIVDLDG

-802 NEDTGCAKIK
+802 NEEVGYAKIK
-812 LDTWEKA
+812 LDSWEKA
-819 VIDEEVQRPDFVCWI
+819 VIEEESKRDDFICWI
-834 RNPASSKSWGL
+834 RNPSKGWGL

-868 IGIGYV
+868 VGIGYA

-889 SKAKALVDYAQR
+889 SKAKALVDYAQK

-911 LIREGKDNITGKKR
+911 MIREGKDSITGKKR

-933 SAVRA
+933 SAVRER
-938 KVMQLQMIQE
+938 VMQLQSTQE
-948 LDNLF
+948 LDALF
-953 LDDNLV
+953 LDDSLV
-959 D
+959 E

>member
-1 MRDELISFQ
+1 MRDELTPFQ
-10 QTAVSKLLAEINSA
+10 QTAVSKLLAEISSA
-24 EAYHKVDGRPQVI
+24 VAYHKVDGRPQVI

-112 EMFDDGMIYF
+112 EMLDDGMIYF

-136 GGDSRTY
+136 DGDNRTY

-152 AVQKGNHLYVIIDE
+152 AEQKGNHLYVIIDE

-171 HDRDAA
+171 HDKEAA
-177 RATTIMQKFLKG
+177 KATTIMQKFLKG
-189 SEADGLQPMPVV
+189 SEADGLSPMPIV

-222 HDVDVRPDEV
+222 HDVEVRPDEV
-232 RSSGLLKDRIII
+232 RDSGLLKDRIII

-259 AAADEWKD
+259 AAADEWKN
-267 KCEHWNYYCET
+267 KCDHWNYYCET

-285 PVLVIQVENRSSDSA
+285 PVLVIQVENRNNDSA
-300 SATEIGECLSRI
+300 SSTEIGECLSRI
-312 ETRTG
+312 EARTG
-317 ARFTEYEVVHTF
+317 ARFSEYEVVHTF
-329 GQTATIEVGDLKIHH
+329 GQTATIEVGGLKIHH

-394 RMIRTPLQR
+394 RMIRTPLQS
-403 HIDVDETLNEVRLF
+403 HIKVDETLNEVRLF

-455 ETWGYRPRTN
+455 ETWGYRPRT
-465 HREVDPNQITLEGY
+465 RRQTVDPNQMTLEAY
-479 AQSQGI
+479 EQSQGI
-485 PADPLFGNQY
+485 PVDPLF
-495 AEAGKETAG
+495 ETLKS
-504 ETTQKELVSPA
+504 ETEDTA
-515 SADRPDTNIGNPFI
+515 ADGTTRDESTSQADTDKPDTNIDNPSI
-529 RTVPTQQNT
+529 RTVPTQQNADVKT
-538 DAGTASLVSGAETS
+538 TLTSQSNTADILNTLES
-552 ETSTSPEPEQEQ
+552 EQ
-564 LVFTDSIDRE
+564 LQLFLNEPIDRE
-574 AIAAFINRTALITYE
+574 SIADFINNTALITYE

-601 LIKLASLIKNT
+601 LINLASLIKNT
-612 GLDTYALY
+612 GLDTYALH
-620 NIQADGIKMIE
+620 NIQQDGIKMIE
-631 EYISKLKK
+631 EYIGKLRDC
-639 IGEYDTLATEV
+639 GEYDMLAAEV
-650 KKLNLSWKVFDAFG
+650 KKLNLSWKIFDAFG
-664 EAVNGDEEYIY
+664 KAINEDKEYIY

-697 GLGAAYGAP
+697 GLGAAYGIP
-706 HFNQDNPSEYMVHV
+706 HFNPDNPSEYMVHV

-740 FNELS
+740 FNKLS
-745 DAYRLQFAHMTSDSY
+745 DAYRLQFAHMTSDKY

-772 EVSAHSF
+772 EVSVHSF

-793 EKYYNHFFV
+793 KEYYNHFFV
-802 NEDTGCAKIK
+802 NEEVGYAKIK
-812 LDTWEKA
+812 LDTWEEA
-819 VIDEEVQRPDFVCWI
+819 VIDEETKRNDFVCWI
-834 RNPASSKSWGL
+834 RNPSSPKGWGL
-845 CLQRLENG
+845 CLQRTENG
-853 IVKGFYPDFL
+853 IVKGFYPDFI
-863 IIRNV
+863 IIRN
-868 IGIGYV
+868 ITGIGYV
-874 IDILEPHRGDLTDNL
+874 IDILEPHRADLTDNL
-889 SKAKALVDYAQR
+889 SKAKALADYAQK

-933 SAVRA
+933 SEVRA
-938 KVMQLQMIQE
+938 RVMQIQTTQE
-948 LDNLF
+948 LDALF
-953 LDDNLV
+953 LDDSLV

>member
-1 MRDELISFQ
+1 MRDGLIPFQ

-51 TTVIEDIL
+51 TTVIEDIM

-91 TKADKIRPNQ
+91 QKADKIRPNQ

-112 EMFDDGMIYF
+112 EMLDDGMIYF

-136 GGDSRTY
+136 SGDSRTY

-152 AVQKGNHLYVIIDE
+152 AEQKGDHLYVIIDE

-171 HDRDAA
+171 HDKDAA
-177 RATTIMQKFLKG
+177 KATTIMQKFLKG
-189 SEADGLQPMPVV
+189 SEADGLEAMPIV

-222 HDVDVRPDEV
+222 HDVEVKPDVV
-232 RSSGLLKDRIII
+232 RGSGLLKDRIII
-244 TYPEQD
+244 TYPEND

-267 KCEHWNYYCET
+267 KCEHWNYYCAT
-278 QHSQQVR
+278 QKSQQVR
-285 PVLVIQVENRSSDSA
+285 PVLVIQVENRSSDSE

-312 ETRTG
+312 ESRTG
-317 ARFTEYEVVHTF
+317 ARFSEYEVVHTF
-329 GQTATIEVGDLKIHH
+329 GQTATIEAGGLKIHH

-394 RMIRTPLQR
+394 RMIRTPLHR

-430 KALQDEEGSDIPADV
+430 KALQNEEGSDIPADV
-445 EGESYGSDSR
+445 EGESYGNDSR
-455 ETWGYRPRTN
+455 ETWGYRPRT
-465 HREVDPNQITLEGY
+465 RQPKIDPNQMTLSEFG
-479 AQSQGI
+479 QSQGV
-485 PADPLFGNQY
+485 PADPLF
-495 AEAGKETAG
+495 EASGSEIDTTAASGTTGG
-504 ETTQKELVSPA
+504 ELISP
-515 SADRPDTNIGNPFI
+515 SQTVKPDTNIDNPSE

-538 DAGTASLVSGAETS
+538 NQDIA
-552 ETSTSPEPEQEQ
+552 STSQTAVLDVPNTPEPEQEQ
-564 LVFTDSIDRE
+564 LVFTNSIDRE
-574 AIAAFINRTALITYE
+574 KIAAFINKIALITYE

-601 LIKLASLIKNT
+601 LIKLVSLIKNT
-612 GLDTYALY
+612 GLDTYALC
-620 NIQADGIKMIE
+620 NIHLDGIKMIE
-631 EYISKLKK
+631 EYISKLKEN
-639 IGEYDTLATEV
+639 GEYDTLAAEV

-664 EAVNGDEEYIY
+664 KAVNEDKEYIY

-697 GLGAAYGAP
+697 GLGAAYGVS
-706 HFNQDNPSEYMVHV
+706 HFNPDNPSEYMVHV
-720 ILFAADKDCVD
+720 ILFAAEDDCVE
-731 KLHLYAKDK
+731 KLHLYAQNK

-745 DAYRLQFAHMTSDSY
+745 DTYRLQFAHMQSDKY

-802 NEDTGCAKIK
+802 NEEVGYAKIK
-812 LDTWEKA
+812 LDSWEKA
-819 VIDEEVQRPDFVCWI
+819 VIEEESKRDDFVCWI
-834 RNPASSKSWGL
+834 RNPSKGWGL

-863 IIRNV
+863 IVRNV
-868 IGIGYV
+868 MGIGYV
-874 IDILEPHRGDLTDNL
+874 IDILEPHRADLTDNL
-889 SKAKALVDYAQR
+889 SKAKALVDYAQK

-938 KVMQLQMIQE
+938 RVMHLQTIQE

-953 LDDNLV
+953 LDDSLV

>member
-24 EAYHKVDGRPQVI
+24 QAYHRVDGRPQVI

-51 TTVIEDIL
+51 TEVIEDIL

-91 TKADKIRPNQ
+91 QKADKIRPNQ

-112 EMFDDGMIYF
+112 EMLDDGMIYF
-122 LNTQKLGKSSRLVS
+122 LNTQKLGKASRLVS
-136 GGDSRTY
+136 GSDSRTY
-143 TIWQTLQNT
+143 TIWQSLQNT
-152 AVQKGNHLYVIIDE
+152 AERKGNHLYVIIDE

-171 HDRDAA
+171 QDREAA
-177 RATTIMQKFLKG
+177 RATSIMQKFLKG
-189 SEADGLQPMPVV
+189 SEADGLDALPVV

-232 RSSGLLKDRIII
+232 RASGLLKDRIII

-267 KCEHWNYYCET
+267 KCEHWNYYCTT
-278 QHSQQVR
+278 QKSQQVR
-285 PVLVIQVENRSSDSA
+285 PVLVIQVENRNSDSA

-312 ETRTG
+312 EARTG
-317 ARFTEYEVVHTF
+317 ARFSEYEVVHTF
-329 GQTATIEVGDLKIHH
+329 GQTATIEAGGLKIHH

-403 HIDVDETLNEVRLF
+403 HIDVDETLNEVCLF

-445 EGESYGSDSR
+445 EGESYGNDSR
-455 ETWGYRPRTN
+455 ETWGYRPRK
-465 HREVDPNQITLEGY
+465 HQPKVDLNQMTLAGF
-479 AQSQGI
+479 AQSQSI
-485 PADPLFGNQY
+485 FVDPLF
-495 AEAGKETAG
+495 EATESKADDTTKGG
-504 ETTQKELVSPA
+504 TTQEEAVSSQQQKPDINIDNPSEMNVPA
-515 SADRPDTNIGNPFI
+515 PRSINQGTTFAP
-529 RTVPTQQNT
+529 QQS
-538 DAGTASLVSGAETS
+538 DVGVS
-552 ETSTSPEPEQEQ
+552 STPEPEQEQ

-574 AIAAFINRTALITYE
+574 VIATFINKTALITYE

-612 GLDTYALY
+612 GLDSYALHS
-620 NIQADGIKMIE
+620 IQQDGVRMIK
-631 EYISKLKK
+631 EYIGRLKEN
-639 IGEYDTLATEV
+639 GEYDTLASEV

-664 EAVNGDEEYIY
+664 KAVNEDKEYIY

-697 GLGAAYGAP
+697 GLGTAYGTL
-706 HFNQDNPSEYMVHV
+706 HFNPENPSEYMVHV
-720 ILFAADKDCVD
+720 ILFAAEKDCVD
-731 KLHLYAKDK
+731 KLHLYAKNK
-740 FNELS
+740 FNEMS
-745 DAYRLQFAHMTSDSY
+745 DTYRLQFAHMQSEKY

-779 HLPEQIRPIVDQDG
+779 HLPEQIRPIVDLDG

-802 NEDTGCAKIK
+802 NEEVGYAKIK
-812 LDTWEKA
+812 LDSWEKA
-819 VIDEEVQRPDFVCWI
+819 VIEEESKRDDFICWI
-834 RNPASSKSWGL
+834 RNPSKGWGL

-868 IGIGYV
+868 VGIGYA

-889 SKAKALVDYAQR
+889 SKAKALVDYAQK

-911 LIREGKDNITGKKR
+911 MIREGKDSITGKKR

-933 SAVRA
+933 SAVRER
-938 KVMQLQMIQE
+938 VMQLQSTQE
-948 LDNLF
+948 LDALF
-953 LDDNLV
+953 LDDSLV
-959 D
+959 E

>member
-24 EAYHKVDGRPQVI
+24 QAYHRVDGRPQVI

-51 TTVIEDIL
+51 TEVIEDIL

-91 TKADKIRPNQ
+91 QKADKIRPNQ

-112 EMFDDGMIYF
+112 EMLDDGMIYF
-122 LNTQKLGKSSRLVS
+122 LNTQKLGKASRLVS
-136 GGDSRTY
+136 GSDSRTY
-143 TIWQTLQNT
+143 TIWQSLQNT
-152 AVQKGNHLYVIIDE
+152 AERKGNHLYVIIDE

-171 HDRDAA
+171 QDREAA
-177 RATTIMQKFLKG
+177 RATSIMQKFLKG
-189 SEADGLQPMPVV
+189 SEADGLDALPVV

-232 RSSGLLKDRIII
+232 RASGLLKDRIII

-267 KCEHWNYYCET
+267 KCEHWNYYCTT
-278 QHSQQVR
+278 QKSQQVR
-285 PVLVIQVENRSSDSA
+285 PVLVIQVENRNSDSA

-312 ETRTG
+312 EARTG
-317 ARFTEYEVVHTF
+317 ARFSEYEVVHTF
-329 GQTATIEVGDLKIHH
+329 GQTATIEAGGLKIHH

-403 HIDVDETLNEVRLF
+403 HIDVDETLNEVCLF

-445 EGESYGSDSR
+445 EGESYGNDSR
-455 ETWGYRPRTN
+455 ETWGYRPRK
-465 HREVDPNQITLEGY
+465 HQPKVDLNQMTLAGF
-479 AQSQGI
+479 AQSQSI
-485 PADPLFGNQY
+485 FVDPLF
-495 AEAGKETAG
+495 EATESKAG
-504 ETTQKELVSPA
+504 DTTKGGTTQEESVSLQQQKPDINIDNPSEMNVPA
-515 SADRPDTNIGNPFI
+515 PRSINQGTTFAP
-529 RTVPTQQNT
+529 QQS
-538 DAGTASLVSGAETS
+538 DVGVSSTPET
-552 ETSTSPEPEQEQ
+552 EQEQ

-574 AIAAFINRTALITYE
+574 VIATFINKTALITYE

-612 GLDTYALY
+612 GLDSYALHS
-620 NIQADGIKMIE
+620 IQQDGVRMIK
-631 EYISKLKK
+631 EYIGRLKEN
-639 IGEYDTLATEV
+639 GEYDTLASEV

-664 EAVNGDEEYIY
+664 KAVNEDKEYIY

-697 GLGAAYGAP
+697 GLGTAYGTL
-706 HFNQDNPSEYMVHV
+706 HFNPENPSEYMVHV
-720 ILFAADKDCVD
+720 ILFAAEKDCVD
-731 KLHLYAKDK
+731 KLHLYAKNK
-740 FNELS
+740 FNEMS
-745 DAYRLQFAHMTSDSY
+745 DTYRLQFAHMQSEKY

-779 HLPEQIRPIVDQDG
+779 HLPEQIRPIVDLDG

-802 NEDTGCAKIK
+802 NEEVGYAKIK
-812 LDTWEKA
+812 LDSWEKA
-819 VIDEEVQRPDFVCWI
+819 VIEEESKRDDFICWI
-834 RNPASSKSWGL
+834 RNPSKGWGL

-868 IGIGYV
+868 VGIGYA

-889 SKAKALVDYAQR
+889 SKAKALVDYAQK

-911 LIREGKDNITGKKR
+911 MIREGKDSITGKKR

-933 SAVRA
+933 SAVRER
-938 KVMQLQMIQE
+938 VMQLQSTQE
-948 LDNLF
+948 LDALF
-953 LDDNLV
+953 LDDSLV
-959 D
+959 E

>member
-10 QTAVSKLLAEINSA
+10 QTAVSKLLAEITSA
-24 EAYHKVDGRPQVI
+24 VAYHKVDGRPQVI

-51 TTVIEDIL
+51 TTVIENIL
-59 NGTETTVEQPE
+59 NGTETTIEQPE

-84 QSKTKII
+84 QSKMKII
-91 TKADKIRPNQ
+91 QKADKIRPNQ

-112 EMFDDGMIYF
+112 EMLDDGMIYF
-122 LNTQKLGKSSRLVS
+122 LNTQKLGKSSNLVK

-152 AVQKGNHLYVIIDE
+152 AEQKGDHLYVIIDE

-171 HDRDAA
+171 HDREAA

-189 SEADGLQPMPVV
+189 SEDDGLEAMPIV

-285 PVLVIQVENRSSDSA
+285 PVLVIQVENRSDDSA

-312 ETRTG
+312 EARTG
-317 ARFTEYEVVHTF
+317 ARFSEYEVVHTF
-329 GQTATIEVGDLKIHH
+329 GQTATIEAGGLKIHH

-455 ETWGYRPRTN
+455 ETWGYRLKTRRRT
-465 HREVDPNQITLEGY
+465 VDPNQMTLAGY
-479 AQSQGI
+479 EQSQGI
-485 PADPLFGNQY
+485 SVDPLF
-495 AEAGKETAG
+495 ETQQS
-504 ETTQKELVSPA
+504 ETDGTAPDGTTHVEPTSWPYTDK
-515 SADRPDTNIGNPFI
+515 PDTNIDNPSV
-529 RTVPTQQNT
+529 RTVPAQQRT
-538 DAGTASLVSGAETS
+538 DAETTQASKDDAVDVPGT
-552 ETSTSPEPEQEQ
+552 PESEQEQ
-564 LVFTDSIDRE
+564 LTLVDTIDRE
-574 AIAAFINRTALITYE
+574 AIAAFINKTALITYE

-601 LIKLASLIKNT
+601 LIQLASLIKNT
-612 GLDTYALY
+612 GLDAYVLHS
-620 NIQADGIKMIE
+620 IQQDGVKMIE
-631 EYISKLKK
+631 EYIGKLKAN
-639 IGEYDTLATEV
+639 GEYDALASEV

-664 EAVNGDEEYIY
+664 KAVNKDKEYIY

-697 GLGAAYGAP
+697 GLGAAYGVP
-706 HFNQDNPSEYMVHV
+706 HFNPDNPSEYMVHV

-731 KLHLYAKDK
+731 KLHLYAKYK

-745 DAYRLQFAHMTSDSY
+745 DDYRLRFAHMQVDKY

-779 HLPEQIRPIVDQDG
+779 HLPEQIRPIVDPNG

-802 NEDTGCAKIK
+802 NENVGYAKIK
-812 LDTWEKA
+812 LDSWEKA
-819 VIDEEVQRPDFVCWI
+819 VIDEESQRPDFVCWI
-834 RNPASSKSWGL
+834 RNPSKGWGL

-853 IVKGFYPDFL
+853 IAKGFYPDFL

-868 IGIGYV
+868 EGIGYV
-874 IDILEPHRGDLTDNL
+874 IDILEPHRPDLTDNL
-889 SKAKALVDYAQR
+889 SKAKALADYAQK

-925 MKRLDLAK
+925 MKRLDLMK
-933 SAVRA
+933 SAVRVR
-938 KVMQLQMIQE
+938 VMQIQTTQE

-953 LDDNLV
+953 LDDGLV
-959 D
+959 N

>member
-10 QTAVSKLLAEINSA
+10 QIAVSKLLAEINSA
-24 EAYHKVDGRPQVI
+24 QAYHRVDGRPQVI

-51 TTVIEDIL
+51 TEVIEDIL

-91 TKADKIRPNQ
+91 QKADKIRPNQ

-112 EMFDDGMIYF
+112 EMLDDGMIYF
-122 LNTQKLGKSSRLVS
+122 LNTQKLGKASRLVS
-136 GGDSRTY
+136 GSDSRTY
-143 TIWQTLQNT
+143 TIWQSLQNT
-152 AVQKGNHLYVIIDE
+152 AERKGNHLYVIIDE

-171 HDRDAA
+171 QDREAA
-177 RATTIMQKFLKG
+177 RATSIMQKFLKG
-189 SEADGLQPMPVV
+189 SEADGLDALPVV

-232 RSSGLLKDRIII
+232 RASGLLKDRIII

-267 KCEHWNYYCET
+267 KCEHWNYYCTT
-278 QHSQQVR
+278 QKSQQVR
-285 PVLVIQVENRSSDSA
+285 PVLVIQVENRNSDSA

-312 ETRTG
+312 EARTG
-317 ARFTEYEVVHTF
+317 ARFSEYEVVHTF
-329 GQTATIEVGDLKIHH
+329 GQTATIEAGGLKIHH

-403 HIDVDETLNEVRLF
+403 HIDVDETLNEVCLF

-445 EGESYGSDSR
+445 EGESYGNDSR
-455 ETWGYRPRTN
+455 ETWGYRPRK
-465 HREVDPNQITLEGY
+465 HQPKVDLNQMTLAGF
-479 AQSQGI
+479 AQSQSI
-485 PADPLFGNQY
+485 FVDPLF
-495 AEAGKETAG
+495 EATESKADDTTKGG
-504 ETTQKELVSPA
+504 TTQEESVSSQQQKPDINIDNPSEMNVPA
-515 SADRPDTNIGNPFI
+515 PRSINQGTTFAP
-529 RTVPTQQNT
+529 QQS
-538 DAGTASLVSGAETS
+538 DVGVS
-552 ETSTSPEPEQEQ
+552 STPEPEQEQ

-574 AIAAFINRTALITYE
+574 VIATFINKTALITYE

-612 GLDTYALY
+612 GLDSYALHS
-620 NIQADGIKMIE
+620 IQQDGVRMIK
-631 EYISKLKK
+631 EYIGRLKEN
-639 IGEYDTLATEV
+639 GEYDTLASEV

-664 EAVNGDEEYIY
+664 KAVNEDKEYIY

-697 GLGAAYGAP
+697 GLGTAYGTL
-706 HFNQDNPSEYMVHV
+706 HFNPENPSEYMVHV
-720 ILFAADKDCVD
+720 ILFAAEKDCVD
-731 KLHLYAKDK
+731 KLHLYAKNK
-740 FNELS
+740 FNEMS
-745 DAYRLQFAHMTSDSY
+745 DTYRLQFAHMQSEKY

-779 HLPEQIRPIVDQDG
+779 HLPEQIRPIVDLDG

-802 NEDTGCAKIK
+802 NEEVGYAKIK
-812 LDTWEKA
+812 LDSWEKA
-819 VIDEEVQRPDFVCWI
+819 VIEEESKRDDFICWI
-834 RNPASSKSWGL
+834 RNPSKGWGL

-868 IGIGYV
+868 VGIGYA

-889 SKAKALVDYAQR
+889 SKAKALVDYAQK

-911 LIREGKDNITGKKR
+911 MIREGKDSITGKKR

-933 SAVRA
+933 SAVRER
-938 KVMQLQMIQE
+938 VMQLQSTQE
-948 LDNLF
+948 LDALF
-953 LDDNLV
+953 LDDSLV
-959 D
+959 E

>member
-24 EAYHKVDGRPQVI
+24 KAYHKADGRPQVI

-51 TTVIEDIL
+51 TTVIEDIF

-91 TKADKIRPNQ
+91 QKADKIRPNQ
-101 CVTIEDDSFDQ
+101 CVTIEDDSFDR
-112 EMFDDGMIYF
+112 EMLDDGMIYF
-122 LNTQKLGKSSRLVS
+122 LNTQKLGKSSRLVI
-136 GGDSRTY
+136 GGDNRTY

-152 AVQKGNHLYVIIDE
+152 ADRKGDHLYVIIDE

-171 HDRDAA
+171 HDKDAA

-189 SEADGLQPMPVV
+189 SERDGLEAMPIV

-210 FRRLVGNISSVR
+210 FRRLVGNISSVC
-222 HDVDVRPDEV
+222 HNVDVRPDEV

-244 TYPEQD
+244 TYPDQD

-259 AAADEWKD
+259 AAADEWKN
-267 KCEHWNYYCET
+267 KCKHWNYYCTT
-278 QHSQQVR
+278 QKSQQVR
-285 PVLVIQVENRSSDSA
+285 PVLVIQVENRSSDST

-312 ETRTG
+312 ESRTG
-317 ARFTEYEVVHTF
+317 ARFSEYEVVHTF
-329 GQTATIEVGDLKIHH
+329 GQTSAIEVGGLKIHH

-417 LPHFNKDNVESVM
+417 LPHFNKDNVEAVM

-445 EGESYGSDSR
+445 EGESYGNASR
-455 ETWGYRPRTN
+455 ETWGYRPR
-465 HREVDPNQITLEGY
+465 RQRQPKVDPNQLTFVGY
-479 AQSQGI
+479 GQSQSI
-485 PADPLFGNQY
+485 PIDPLFENQQT
-495 AEAGKETAG
+495 ETSSAVLE
-504 ETTQKELVSPA
+504 ETSQLWTAK
-515 SADRPDTNIGNPFI
+515 PDTNIDNPSV
-529 RTVPTQQNT
+529 RTVR
-538 DAGTASLVSGAETS
+538 AGTYTDEESIPTTTFIDPGNTSVQET
-552 ETSTSPEPEQEQ
+552 ELEQ
-564 LVFTDSIDRE
+564 LEFADTSKIDRD
-574 AIAAFINRTALITYE
+574 AIAAFINKAALITYE

-612 GLDTYALY
+612 GLDVYALY
-620 NIQADGIKMIE
+620 NIQQDGIKMIE
-631 EYISKLKK
+631 EHIGKLKAS
-639 IGEYDTLATEV
+639 GEYDELASEV
-650 KKLNLSWKVFDAFG
+650 KKLNLSWKIFDAFG
-664 EAVNGDEEYIY
+664 KAVNEDKEYIY

-697 GLGAAYGAP
+697 GLGAAYGVP
-706 HFNQDNPSEYMVHV
+706 HFNPENPYEYMIHV
-720 ILFAADKDCVD
+720 ILFAADKECAD
-731 KLHLYAKDK
+731 KLHLYARNK

-745 DAYRLQFAHMTSDSY
+745 DAYRLQFAHVQDDKY

-802 NEDTGCAKIK
+802 NEDTGYARIK

-819 VIDEEVQRPDFVCWI
+819 VIDEEKQLSDFVCWI
-834 RNPASSKSWGL
+834 RNPSRGWGL

-868 IGIGYV
+868 TGIGYV
-874 IDILEPHRGDLTDNL
+874 IDILEPHRADLTDNL
-889 SKAKALVDYAQR
+889 SKAKALADYAQK
-901 QPSAPIGRLQ
+901 QPSAPIGRLH
-911 LIREGKDNITGKKR
+911 LIREGKDNVNSKKKR
-925 MKRLDLAK
+925 IKRLDLMR

-938 KVMQLQMIQE
+938 RVMQIQTTQE

-953 LDDNLV
+953 LDDSLV

>member
-1 MRDELISFQ
+1 MRAELISFQ
-10 QTAVSKLLAEINSA
+10 QMAVSKLIAEINSA
-24 EAYHKVDGRPQVI
+24 QAYYKVDGRPQVV

-51 TTVIEDIL
+51 TTVIEDIF
-59 NGTETTVEQPE
+59 NGTETTIEQPE

-91 TKADKIRPNQ
+91 TKANKIRPNQ

-112 EMFDDGMIYF
+112 EMLEDGMIYF
-122 LNTQKLGKSSRLVS
+122 LNTQKLGKSSRLVN

-152 AVQKGNHLYVIIDE
+152 VEKKGDHLYVIIDE

-171 HDRDAA
+171 QDKDAA

-189 SEADGLQPMPVV
+189 SEEDYLSPMPIV

-222 HDVDVRPDEV
+222 HDVDIRPDEV
-232 RSSGLLKDRIII
+232 RLSGLLKERIII

-250 SIDDMVILQ
+250 SIDDMIILQ
-259 AAADEWKD
+259 AAADEWKN
-267 KCEHWNYYCET
+267 KCEHWNYYCTT
-278 QHSQQVR
+278 QKSQQVR
-285 PVLVIQVENRSSDSA
+285 PILVIQVENRNNDSS
-300 SATEIGECLSRI
+300 SATDIGECLSRI
-312 ETRTG
+312 ESRTG
-317 ARFTEYEVVHTF
+317 ASFKEHEVVHTF
-329 GQTATIEVGDLKIHH
+329 GQTSTIEVNGLKIHH
-344 VDASDI
+344 VNASDI
-350 ADNKKIRVVFFKEN
+350 ADNRKIRVVFFKEN

-430 KALQDEEGSDIPADV
+430 KALQNEEGSDIPADV
-445 EGESYGSDSR
+445 EGECYGNDSR
-455 ETWGYRPRTN
+455 ETWSYRPRKRRKSVN
-465 HREVDPNQITLEGY
+465 PNQMTLLAF
-479 AQSQGI
+479 AQSHGI
-485 PADPLFGNQY
+485 PSDPLFDNPKLKSDGVESGEMQLQSTKINSNIY
-495 AEAGKETAG
+495 NPFVRTAKSYSQATD
-504 ETTQKELVSPA
+504 ESPA
-515 SADRPDTNIGNPFI
+515 VNLEFEESEQIELFLPDKIN
-529 RTVPTQQNT
+529 
-538 DAGTASLVSGAETS
+538 
-552 ETSTSPEPEQEQ
+552 
-564 LVFTDSIDRE
+564 RE
-574 AIAAFINRTALITYE
+574 AVASFINKIALITYE
-589 IKPFKTTDYLPS
+589 IKPFKTTEYLPS
-601 LIKLASLIKNT
+601 LISLASLIKNT
-612 GLDTYALY
+612 GLDTYALHS
-620 NIQADGIKMIE
+620 IQQDGIKMIE
-631 EYISKLKK
+631 AYIASLKER
-639 IGEYDTLATEV
+639 GEYDSLSSEV

-664 EAVNGDEEYIY
+664 KAVNEDKEYIY

-697 GLGAAYGAP
+697 GLGTAYGTAY
-706 HFNQDNPSEYMVHV
+706 FNFDNVTEYMVHV
-720 ILFAADKDCVD
+720 ILFAADKDCVNR
-731 KLHLYAKDK
+731 LHLYAKKKFDDLSDK
-740 FNELS
+740 F
-745 DAYRLQFAHMTSDSY
+745 RLQFAHMTSDKY

-772 EVSAHSF
+772 EVSTHSF
-779 HLPEQIRPIVDQDG
+779 HLPEQIRPIVDLDG

-802 NEDTGCAKIK
+802 NEDTGYAKIK
-812 LDTWEKA
+812 LDSWEKA
-819 VIDEEVQRPDFVCWI
+819 VIEEEAQRPDFICWI
-834 RNPASSKSWGL
+834 RNPSKGWGL
-845 CLQRLENG
+845 CLQRFEGGN
-853 IVKGFYPDFL
+853 VKGFYPDFL

-868 IGIGYV
+868 EGVGYV
-874 IDILEPHRGDLTDNL
+874 VDLLEPHRGDLTDNL
-889 SKAKALVDYAQR
+889 SKAKALVNYVQK

-938 KVMQLQMIQE
+938 KVMQLQTTQE

-953 LDDNLV
+953 LDESLV

>member
-24 EAYHKVDGRPQVI
+24 EAYHRVDGRPQVI

-101 CVTIEDDSFDQ
+101 CVTIEDNSFDQ
-112 EMFDDGMIYF
+112 EMLDDGIIYF

-152 AVQKGNHLYVIIDE
+152 AEQKGDHLYVIIDE

-171 HDRDAA
+171 QDKDAA

-189 SEADGLQPMPVV
+189 SEADGLQPMPIV
-201 IGMSATDER
+201 IGTSATDER

-244 TYPEQD
+244 TYPEHD

-312 ETRTG
+312 ESRTG
-317 ARFTEYEVVHTF
+317 ARFSEYEVVHTF
-329 GQTATIEVGDLKIHH
+329 GQAATIEVGGLKIHH

-445 EGESYGSDSR
+445 EGESYGNDLR
-455 ETWGYRPRTN
+455 ETWGYRPRA
-465 HREVDPNQITLEGY
+465 RRQAVDPNQMTLESF
-479 AQSQGI
+479 AHSQGI
-485 PADPLFGNQY
+485 PADPLFGNQQT
-495 AEAGKETAG
+495 ETENDIAQGATQG
-504 ETTQKELVSPA
+504 EPTSQPFAVNPN
-515 SADRPDTNIGNPFI
+515 TNIDNPSV
-529 RTVPTQQNT
+529 RTSVPSNART
-538 DAGTASLVSGAETS
+538 GTASESQAGGFSMPTE
-552 ETSTSPEPEQEQ
+552 PEPEQ
-564 LVFTDSIDRE
+564 LVFTDGINRE
-574 AIAAFINRTALITYE
+574 AIAAFINKTALITYE

-612 GLDTYALY
+612 GLDTYALH
-620 NIQADGIKMIE
+620 NIQQDGIKMIE
-631 EYISKLKK
+631 EYIGKLKEDN
-639 IGEYDTLATEV
+639 EYDTLAARV
-650 KKLNLSWKVFDAFG
+650 KKLNLSWKIFDAFG
-664 EAVNGDEEYIY
+664 EAIDKDKEYIY

-697 GLGAAYGAP
+697 GLGTAYGVP
-706 HFNQDNPSEYMVHV
+706 HFNPDNLSEYMIHV

-740 FNELS
+740 FNELT
-745 DAYRLQFAHMTSDSY
+745 DAYRLQFAHMTLDKY

-772 EVSAHSF
+772 EISAHSF
-779 HLPEQIRPIVDQDG
+779 HLPRQIRPIVDQDG

-802 NEDTGCAKIK
+802 NEEAGYAKIK
-812 LDTWEKA
+812 LDSWEKP
-819 VIDEEVQRPDFVCWI
+819 VIDEEIKRDDFVCWI
-834 RNPASSKSWGL
+834 RNPSTQNGWGL
-845 CLQRLENG
+845 CLQRFENG
-853 IVKGFYPDFL
+853 RAKGFYPDFL
-863 IIRNV
+863 IVRNV
-868 IGIGYV
+868 AGIGYV
-874 IDILEPHRGDLTDNL
+874 VDILEPHRGDLTDNL
-889 SKAKALVDYAQR
+889 SKAKALADYAQK

-911 LIREGKDNITGKKR
+911 LIREGKDNIAGKKR

-938 KVMQLQMIQE
+938 KVMQIQTTQE
-948 LDNLF
+948 LDALF
-953 LDDNLV
+953 LDDSLV

>member
-24 EAYHKVDGRPQVI
+24 QAYHRVDGRPQVI

-51 TTVIEDIL
+51 TEVIEDIL

-91 TKADKIRPNQ
+91 QKADKIRPNQ

-112 EMFDDGMIYF
+112 EMLDDGMIYF
-122 LNTQKLGKSSRLVS
+122 LNPQKLGKASRLVS
-136 GGDSRTY
+136 GSDSRTY
-143 TIWQTLQNT
+143 TIWQSLQNT
-152 AVQKGNHLYVIIDE
+152 AERKGNHLYVIIDE

-171 HDRDAA
+171 QDREAA
-177 RATTIMQKFLKG
+177 RATSIMQKFLKG
-189 SEADGLQPMPVV
+189 SEADGLDALPVV

-232 RSSGLLKDRIII
+232 RASGLLKDRIII

-267 KCEHWNYYCET
+267 KCEHWNYYCTT
-278 QHSQQVR
+278 QKSQQVR
-285 PVLVIQVENRSSDSA
+285 PVLVIQVENRNSDSA

-312 ETRTG
+312 EARTG
-317 ARFTEYEVVHTF
+317 ARFSEYEVVHTF
-329 GQTATIEVGDLKIHH
+329 GQTATIEAGGLKIHH

-403 HIDVDETLNEVRLF
+403 HIDVDETLNEVCLF

-445 EGESYGSDSR
+445 EGESYGNDSR
-455 ETWGYRPRTN
+455 ETWGYRPRK
-465 HREVDPNQITLEGY
+465 HQPKVDLNQMTLAGF
-479 AQSQGI
+479 AQSQSI
-485 PADPLFGNQY
+485 FVDPLF
-495 AEAGKETAG
+495 EATESKADDTTKGG
-504 ETTQKELVSPA
+504 TTQEESVSSQQQKPDINIDNPSEMNVPA
-515 SADRPDTNIGNPFI
+515 PRSINQGTTFAP
-529 RTVPTQQNT
+529 QQS
-538 DAGTASLVSGAETS
+538 DVGVS
-552 ETSTSPEPEQEQ
+552 STPEPEQEQ

-574 AIAAFINRTALITYE
+574 VIATFINKTALITYE

-612 GLDTYALY
+612 GLDSYALHS
-620 NIQADGIKMIE
+620 IQQDGVRMIK
-631 EYISKLKK
+631 EYIGRLKEN
-639 IGEYDTLATEV
+639 GEYDTLASEV

-664 EAVNGDEEYIY
+664 KAVNEDKEYIY

-697 GLGAAYGAP
+697 GLGTAYGTL
-706 HFNQDNPSEYMVHV
+706 HFNPENPSEYMVHV
-720 ILFAADKDCVD
+720 ILFAAEKDCVD
-731 KLHLYAKDK
+731 KLHLYAKNK
-740 FNELS
+740 FNEMS
-745 DAYRLQFAHMTSDSY
+745 DTYRLQFAHMQSEKY

-779 HLPEQIRPIVDQDG
+779 HLPEQIRPIVDLDG

-802 NEDTGCAKIK
+802 NEEVGYAKIK
-812 LDTWEKA
+812 LDSWEKA
-819 VIDEEVQRPDFVCWI
+819 VIEEESKRDDFICWI
-834 RNPASSKSWGL
+834 RNPSKGWGL

-868 IGIGYV
+868 VGIGYA

-889 SKAKALVDYAQR
+889 SKAKALVDYAQK

-911 LIREGKDNITGKKR
+911 MIREGKDSITGKKR

-933 SAVRA
+933 SAVRER
-938 KVMQLQMIQE
+938 VMQLQSTQE
-948 LDNLF
+948 LDALF
-953 LDDNLV
+953 LDDSLV
-959 D
+959 E

>member
-1 MRDELISFQ
+1 MKEDLIPFQ
-10 QTAVSKLLAEINSA
+10 QTAVSKLLAEVNSSA
-24 EAYHKVDGRPQVI
+24 AYRKIDGRPQVI

-51 TTVIEDIL
+51 TTVIENIL

-112 EMFDDGMIYF
+112 EMLDDGMIYF
-122 LNTQKLGKSSRLVS
+122 LNTQKLGKSSRLVNN
-136 GGDSRTY
+136 GDSRTY

-152 AVQKGNHLYVIIDE
+152 ARQKGDHLYVIIDE

-177 RATTIMQKFLKG
+177 KATTIMQKFLKG
-189 SEADGLQPMPVV
+189 SEADGLEAMPIV
-201 IGMSATDER
+201 IGMSATDDR

-222 HDVDVRPDEV
+222 HDVDVRPEEV

-278 QHSQQVR
+278 QHSPQVR
-285 PVLVIQVENRSSDSA
+285 PVLVIQVENRSNDGA

-312 ETRTG
+312 EARTG
-317 ARFTEYEVVHTF
+317 AKFSEYEVVHTF
-329 GQTATIEVGDLKIHH
+329 GQTATIEAGGLNIHH

-394 RMIRTPLQR
+394 RMIRTPLHHR
-403 HIDVDETLNEVRLF
+403 ISVDETLNEVRLF
-417 LPHFNKDNVESVM
+417 LPHFNRDNVESVM

-445 EGESYGSDSR
+445 EGESYGNDSR
-455 ETWGYRPRTN
+455 ETWGYRPRAYRRTI
-465 HREVDPNQITLEGY
+465 DPNQTTLNF
-479 AQSQGI
+479 AQSLDVPG
-485 PADPLFGNQY
+485 DPLFEEPEN
-495 AEAGKETAG
+495 KTD
-504 ETTQKELVSPA
+504 SPA
-515 SADRPDTNIGNPFI
+515 EKPTTNIHNPSVKAI
-529 RTVPTQQNT
+529 VISDNESQ
-538 DAGTASLVSGAETS
+538 DAAAASQTADSDIPDAKE
-552 ETSTSPEPEQEQ
+552 EPEQ
-564 LVFTDSIDRE
+564 LALTMGIDRE
-574 AIAAFINRTALITYE
+574 AIADFINRAALITYE

-612 GLDTYALY
+612 GLDTQALRGV
-620 NIQADGIKMIE
+620 QQDGIRMIE
-631 EYISKLKK
+631 EYIRKLKDN
-639 IGEYDTLATEV
+639 GEYDNLSAEV

-664 EAVNGDEEYIY
+664 KAVNADKEYIY

-690 EKILGGF
+690 EKILGDF
-697 GLGAAYGAP
+697 GLGSAYGVS
-706 HFNQDNPSEYMVHV
+706 HFDLENPYEYMVHV

-740 FNELS
+740 FNEIS
-745 DAYRLQFAHMTSDSY
+745 DAYRLKFAHMQSDND
-760 RKQYDAI
+760 RKKYDAI
-767 ISNGN
+767 ISSGN
-772 EVSAHSF
+772 EVSKHSF
-779 HLPEQIRPIVDQDG
+779 HLPEQIRPMVDQNG

-802 NEDTGCAKIK
+802 NEDAGYAKIK
-812 LDTWEKA
+812 LDSWEKA
-819 VIDEEVQRPDFVCWI
+819 VIDEESKRKDFICWI
-834 RNPASSKSWGL
+834 RNPPSPKGWGL
-845 CLQRLENG
+845 CLKRQDG
-853 IVKGFYPDFL
+853 DIFKGFYPDFL
-863 IIRNV
+863 IVRN
-868 IGIGYV
+868 IPGTGYV
-874 IDILEPHRGDLTDNL
+874 VDILEPHRSDLTDNL
-889 SKAKALVDYAQR
+889 SKAKALAAYIQD
-901 QPSAPIGRLQ
+901 QPTAPIGRLQ

-938 KVMQLQMIQE
+938 KVLQIQTTQE
-948 LDNLF
+948 LDALF

>member
-1 MRDELISFQ
+1 MRDELMSFQ
-10 QTAVSKLLAEINSA
+10 QTAVTKLLAEINSA
-24 EAYHKVDGRPQVI
+24 VAYHKVDGRPQVV

-59 NGTETTVEQPE
+59 NGTDTTVEQPE

-91 TKADKIRPNQ
+91 QKADKIRPNQ
-101 CVTIEDDSFDQ
+101 CITIEDESFDQ
-112 EMFDDGMIYF
+112 ELLDDGTIYF

-136 GGDSRTY
+136 GGDNRTY

-152 AVQKGNHLYVIIDE
+152 AEQKGGHLYVIIDE

-177 RATTIMQKFLKG
+177 KATTIMQKFLKG
-189 SEADGLQPMPVV
+189 SEADGLSPMPVV

-232 RSSGLLKDRIII
+232 RASGLLKDRIII

-267 KCEHWNYYCET
+267 KCEHWNYYCTT
-278 QHSQQVR
+278 QKSQQVR
-285 PVLVIQVENRSSDSA
+285 PVFVIQVENRNNDSA

-312 ETRTG
+312 EARTG
-317 ARFTEYEVVHTF
+317 ARFSEYEVVHTF
-329 GQTATIEVGDLKIHH
+329 GQTGTIEAGGLKIHH

-350 ADNKKIRVVFFKEN
+350 AENKKIRVVFFKEN

-417 LPHFNKDNVESVM
+417 LPHFNKDNVEVVM

-445 EGESYGSDSR
+445 EGEAYGNDLR
-455 ETWGYRPRTN
+455 ETWGYRPKKRS
-465 HREVDPNQITLEGY
+465 EKADPNQTVLAGFD
-479 AQSQGI
+479 QSKGI
-485 PADPLFGNQY
+485 PADPVFNNTQ
-495 AEAGKETAG
+495 AETSASAAG
-504 ETTQKELVSPA
+504 EAVQNAAA
-515 SADRPDTNIGNPFI
+515 SYNQPFKDDTNIDNPSV
-529 RTVPTQQNT
+529 RTTEQQNT
-538 DAGTASLVSGAETS
+538 PVQTAGN
-552 ETSTSPEPEQEQ
+552 STDDTQVVINTQKPEQGQ
-564 LVFTDSIDRE
+564 LVFYDSIDRE
-574 AIAAFINRTALITYE
+574 AIAKFINNAALLTYNV
-589 IKPFKTTDYLPS
+589 KPFKTTEYLPS
-601 LIKLASLIKNT
+601 LIKLAALIKNT
-612 GLDTYALY
+612 GLDPNALRS
-620 NIQADGIKMIE
+620 IQLDGVRMIE
-631 EYISKLKK
+631 DYIAKLKARS
-639 IGEYDTLATEV
+639 EYAGLAAEV

-664 EAVNGDEEYIY
+664 KAVNADKEYVY

-680 EDIDRKFRIA
+680 EDIDRKFSLA
-690 EKILGGF
+690 EKMRLGNF
-697 GLGAAYGAP
+697 GLGTAYGNF
-706 HFNQDNPSEYMVHV
+706 HYNINNPAEYMVDV
-720 ILFAADKDCVD
+720 ILFAMNNDCVD

-745 DAYRLQFAHMTSDSY
+745 DAYRLKFARLIADKY

-772 EVSAHSF
+772 
-779 HLPEQIRPIVDQDG
+779 
-793 EKYYNHFFV
+793 
-802 NEDTGCAKIK
+802 
-812 LDTWEKA
+812 
-819 VIDEEVQRPDFVCWI
+819 
-834 RNPASSKSWGL
+834 
-845 CLQRLENG
+845 
-853 IVKGFYPDFL
+853 
-863 IIRNV
+863 
-868 IGIGYV
+868 
-874 IDILEPHRGDLTDNL
+874 
-889 SKAKALVDYAQR
+889 
-901 QPSAPIGRLQ
+901 
-911 LIREGKDNITGKKR
+911 
-925 MKRLDLAK
+925 
-933 SAVRA
+933 
-938 KVMQLQMIQE
+938 
-948 LDNLF
+948 
-953 LDDNLV
+953 
-959 D
+959 

>member
-1 MRDELISFQ
+1 MRNELMPFQ
-10 QTAVSKLLAEINSA
+10 QTAVSKLIAEINSA
-24 EAYHKVDGRPQVI
+24 VAYHKVDGRPQVI

-59 NGTETTVEQPE
+59 NGSETTVEQPE

-112 EMFDDGMIYF
+112 ETLDDGMIYF

-136 GGDSRTY
+136 NGDSRTY

-152 AVQKGNHLYVIIDE
+152 AEQKGDHLYVIIDE

-171 HDRDAA
+171 HDNAA
-177 RATTIMQKFLKG
+177 AKATTIMQKFLKG
-189 SEADGLQPMPVV
+189 SESDGLDPLPIV

-232 RSSGLLKDRIII
+232 RASGLLKDRIII

-250 SIDDMVILQ
+250 AIDDMVILQ

-285 PVLVIQVENRSSDSA
+285 PVLVIQVENRNSDSA

-312 ETRTG
+312 ELRTG
-317 ARFTEYEVVHTF
+317 ARFSEYEVVHTF
-329 GQTATIEVGDLKIHH
+329 GQTATIEAGGLKIHH

-350 ADNKKIRVVFFKEN
+350 ADNRKIRVVFFKEN

-445 EGESYGSDSR
+445 EGESYGNDSR
-455 ETWGYRPRTN
+455 ETWGYRPRASRRQT
-465 HREVDPNQITLEGY
+465 VDPNQMTLEGY
-479 AQSQGI
+479 TRPQGV
-485 PADPLFGNQY
+485 PADPLFENQQSE
-495 AEAGKETAG
+495 AEADMTGKS
-504 ETTQKELVSPA
+504 TQGPMASPPP
-515 SADRPDTNIGNPFI
+515 ADSPDTNIDPPSV
-529 RTVPTQQNT
+529 RTIPTLHNANAESTPTSAT
-538 DAGTASLVSGAETS
+538 DGADATDM
-552 ETSTSPEPEQEQ
+552 PEPEAEQ
-564 LVFTDSIDRE
+564 LEFNIGIDRE
-574 AIAAFINRTALITYE
+574 AIAAFINITALITYE

-601 LIKLASLIKNT
+601 LIKLTSLIKNT
-612 GLDTYALY
+612 GLDPYALHS
-620 NIQADGIKMIE
+620 IQQDGIKMIE
-631 EYISKLKK
+631 GYIDDLKNS
-639 IGEYDTLATEV
+639 GEYDNLAAEV

-664 EAVNGDEEYIY
+664 KAVNEDKEYVY

-697 GLGAAYGAP
+697 GLGAAYGVP
-706 HFNQDNPSEYMVHV
+706 HFNPDNPSEYMVHV
-720 ILFAADKDCVD
+720 ILFAADKECVD
-731 KLHLYAKDK
+731 KLHFYAKDK

-745 DAYRLQFAHMTSDSY
+745 DAYRLQFAHMTTDKY

-802 NEDTGCAKIK
+802 NEDTGYAKIK
-812 LDTWEKA
+812 LDSWEKA
-819 VIDEEVQRPDFVCWI
+819 VIDEEVRRPDFVCWI
-834 RNPASSKSWGL
+834 RNPSSPKGWGL

-868 IGIGYV
+868 VGIGYV

-889 SKAKALVDYAQR
+889 SKAKALADYVQK

-938 KVMQLQMIQE
+938 RVMQLQTTQE

-953 LDDNLV
+953 LDDEYV

>member
-1 MRDELISFQ
+1 MREELISFQ

-24 EAYHKVDGRPQVI
+24 VAYHKVDGRPQVI

-51 TTVIEDIL
+51 TTVMEDIL

-91 TKADKIRPNQ
+91 QKADQIRPSQ
-101 CVTIEDDSFDQ
+101 CITIEDDSFDQ
-112 EMFDDGMIYF
+112 EMLDDGMIYF

-152 AVQKGNHLYVIIDE
+152 AVQKGDHLYVIIDE

-171 HDRDAA
+171 RAGDAA
-177 RATTIMQKFLKG
+177 AKATTIMQKFLKG
-189 SEADGLQPMPVV
+189 SEADGLDAMPIV

-210 FRRLVGNISSVR
+210 FRRLVGTISSVR
-222 HDVDVRPDEV
+222 HDVDVHPDEV
-232 RSSGLLKDRIII
+232 RASGLLKDRIII
-244 TYPEQD
+244 TYQEQD

-285 PVLVIQVENRSSDSA
+285 PVLVIQVENRSSGSA

-312 ETRTG
+312 ESRTG
-317 ARFTEYEVVHTF
+317 ARFSEYEVVHTF
-329 GQTATIEVGDLKIHH
+329 GQTATIEVGGLKIHH

-350 ADNKKIRVVFFKEN
+350 SDNKKIRVVFFKEN

-417 LPHFNKDNVESVM
+417 LPHFNRDNVEFVTE
-430 KALQDEEGSDIPADV
+430 ALQDEEGSNIPADV
-445 EGESYGSDSR
+445 EGESYGNDSR
-455 ETWGYRPRTN
+455 ETWGYRPRIRHQT
-465 HREVDPNQITLEGY
+465 VDPNQMTLAAYE
-479 AQSQGI
+479 QSQSI
-485 PADPLFGNQY
+485 PVDPLFENHLT
-495 AEAGKETAG
+495 ETNG
-504 ETTQKELVSPA
+504 TIENETTQDGSA
-515 SADRPDTNIGNPFI
+515 SQPQAAKSDTNIDNPSI
-529 RTVPTQQNT
+529 RTVPAKQNT
-538 DAGTASLVSGAETS
+538 NAETAP
-552 ETSTSPEPEQEQ
+552 TSQADTVEVLDTPEPEQ
-564 LVFTDSIDRE
+564 LAFTDSIDRE
-574 AIAAFINRTALITYE
+574 AIAEFINKTALITYE

-612 GLDTYALY
+612 GLNAYALHSV
-620 NIQADGIKMIE
+620 QQDGVKMIE
-631 EYISKLKK
+631 KYIGKLKADGK
-639 IGEYDTLATEV
+639 YDALAAEV
-650 KKLNLSWKVFDAFG
+650 NKLNLSWKVFDAFG
-664 EAVNGDEEYIY
+664 KAINENKEYIY

-697 GLGAAYGAP
+697 GLGAAYGVP
-706 HFNQDNPSEYMVHV
+706 HFNPDNPSEYMVHV
-720 ILFAADKDCVD
+720 ILFATDRDSVD
-731 KLHLYAKDK
+731 KLHLYAKNK

-745 DAYRLQFAHMTSDSY
+745 DGYRLHFAHMQSDKY

-772 EVSAHSF
+772 EVSTHSF
-779 HLPEQIRPIVDQDG
+779 RLPEQIRPIVDQDG
-793 EKYYNHFFV
+793 DKYYNHFFV
-802 NEDTGCAKIK
+802 NEEVGYAKIK
-812 LDTWEKA
+812 LDSWEKT
-819 VIDEEVQRPDFVCWI
+819 VIDEELQHLPGFVCWI
-834 RNPASSKSWGL
+834 RNPSKGWGL

-868 IGIGYV
+868 EGIGYV
-874 IDILEPHRGDLTDNL
+874 IDILEPHRPDLTDNL
-889 SKAKALVDYAQR
+889 SKAKALANYAQK

-938 KVMQLQMIQE
+938 RVMHLQTTQE
-948 LDNLF
+948 LDALF
-953 LDDNLV
+953 LDDSMV

>member
-24 EAYHKVDGRPQVI
+24 QAYHRVDGRPQVI

-51 TTVIEDIL
+51 TEVIEDIL

-91 TKADKIRPNQ
+91 QKADKIRPNQ
-101 CVTIEDDSFDQ
+101 CATIEDDSFDQ
-112 EMFDDGMIYF
+112 EMLDDGMIYF
-122 LNTQKLGKSSRLVS
+122 LNTQKLGKASRLVS
-136 GGDSRTY
+136 GSDSRTY
-143 TIWQTLQNT
+143 TIWQSLQNT
-152 AVQKGNHLYVIIDE
+152 AERKGNHLYVIIDE

-171 HDRDAA
+171 QDREAA
-177 RATTIMQKFLKG
+177 RATSIMQKFLKG
-189 SEADGLQPMPVV
+189 SEADGLDAMPVV

-232 RSSGLLKDRIII
+232 RASGLLKDRIII

-267 KCEHWNYYCET
+267 KCEHWNYYCTT
-278 QHSQQVR
+278 QKSQQVR
-285 PVLVIQVENRSSDSA
+285 PVLVIQVENRNSDSA

-312 ETRTG
+312 EARTG
-317 ARFTEYEVVHTF
+317 ARFSEYEVVHTF
-329 GQTATIEVGDLKIHH
+329 GQTATIEAGGLKIHH

-403 HIDVDETLNEVRLF
+403 HIDVDETLNEVCLF

-445 EGESYGSDSR
+445 EGESYGNDSR
-455 ETWGYRPRTN
+455 ETWGYRPRK
-465 HREVDPNQITLEGY
+465 HQPKVDLNQMTLAGF
-479 AQSQGI
+479 AQSQSI
-485 PADPLFGNQY
+485 FVDPLF
-495 AEAGKETAG
+495 EATESKAG
-504 ETTQKELVSPA
+504 DTTKGGTTQEESVSSQQQKPDINIDNPSEMNVPA
-515 SADRPDTNIGNPFI
+515 PRSINQDTTFAP
-529 RTVPTQQNT
+529 QQS
-538 DAGTASLVSGAETS
+538 DVGVS
-552 ETSTSPEPEQEQ
+552 STPKPEQEQ

-574 AIAAFINRTALITYE
+574 AIATFINKTALITYE

-612 GLDTYALY
+612 GLDSYALHS
-620 NIQADGIKMIE
+620 IQQDGVRMIK
-631 EYISKLKK
+631 EYIGRLKEN
-639 IGEYDTLATEV
+639 GEYDTLASEV

-664 EAVNGDEEYIY
+664 KAVNEDKEYIY

-697 GLGAAYGAP
+697 GLGTAYGTL
-706 HFNQDNPSEYMVHV
+706 HFNPENPSEYMVHV
-720 ILFAADKDCVD
+720 ILFAAEKDCVD
-731 KLHLYAKDK
+731 KLHLYAKNK
-740 FNELS
+740 FNEMS
-745 DAYRLQFAHMTSDSY
+745 DTYRLQFAHMQSEKY

-779 HLPEQIRPIVDQDG
+779 HLPEQIRPIVDLDG

-802 NEDTGCAKIK
+802 NEEVGYAKIK
-812 LDTWEKA
+812 LDSWEKA
-819 VIDEEVQRPDFVCWI
+819 VIEEESKRDDFICWI
-834 RNPASSKSWGL
+834 RNPSKGWGL

-868 IGIGYV
+868 VGIGYA

-889 SKAKALVDYAQR
+889 SKAKALVDYAQK

-911 LIREGKDNITGKKR
+911 MIREGKDSITGKKR

-933 SAVRA
+933 SAVRER
-938 KVMQLQMIQE
+938 VMQLQSTQE
-948 LDNLF
+948 LDALF
-953 LDDNLV
+953 LDDSLV
-959 D
+959 E

>member
-24 EAYHKVDGRPQVI
+24 QAYHRVDGRPQVI

-51 TTVIEDIL
+51 TEVIEDIL

-91 TKADKIRPNQ
+91 QKADKIRPNQ

-112 EMFDDGMIYF
+112 EMLDDGMIYF
-122 LNTQKLGKSSRLVS
+122 LNTQKLGKASRLVS
-136 GGDSRTY
+136 GSDSRTY
-143 TIWQTLQNT
+143 TIWQSLQNT
-152 AVQKGNHLYVIIDE
+152 AERKGNHLYVIIDE

-171 HDRDAA
+171 QDREAA
-177 RATTIMQKFLKG
+177 RATSIMQKFLKG
-189 SEADGLQPMPVV
+189 SEADGLDALPVV

-232 RSSGLLKDRIII
+232 RASGLLKDRIII

-267 KCEHWNYYCET
+267 KCEHWNYYCTT
-278 QHSQQVR
+278 QKSQQVR
-285 PVLVIQVENRSSDSA
+285 PVLVIQVENRNSDSA

-312 ETRTG
+312 EARTG
-317 ARFTEYEVVHTF
+317 ARFSEYEVVHTF
-329 GQTATIEVGDLKIHH
+329 GQTATIEAGGLKIHH

-403 HIDVDETLNEVRLF
+403 HIDVDETLNEVCLF

-445 EGESYGSDSR
+445 EGESYGNDSR
-455 ETWGYRPRTN
+455 ETWGYRPRK
-465 HREVDPNQITLEGY
+465 HQPKVDLNQMTLAGF
-479 AQSQGI
+479 AQSQSI
-485 PADPLFGNQY
+485 FVDPLF
-495 AEAGKETAG
+495 EATESKADDTTKGG
-504 ETTQKELVSPA
+504 TTQEESVSSQQQKPDINIDNPSEMNVPA
-515 SADRPDTNIGNPFI
+515 PRSINQGTTFAP
-529 RTVPTQQNT
+529 QQS
-538 DAGTASLVSGAETS
+538 DVGVSSTPET
-552 ETSTSPEPEQEQ
+552 EQEQ

-574 AIAAFINRTALITYE
+574 VIATFINKTALITYE

-612 GLDTYALY
+612 GLDSYALHS
-620 NIQADGIKMIE
+620 IQQDGVRMIK
-631 EYISKLKK
+631 EYIGRLKEN
-639 IGEYDTLATEV
+639 GEYDTLASEV

-664 EAVNGDEEYIY
+664 KAVNEDKEYIY

-680 EDIDRKFRIA
+680 EDIDRKFQIA

-697 GLGAAYGAP
+697 GLGTAYGTL
-706 HFNQDNPSEYMVHV
+706 HFNPENPSEYMVHV
-720 ILFAADKDCVD
+720 ILFAAEKDCVD
-731 KLHLYAKDK
+731 KLHLYAKNK
-740 FNELS
+740 FNEMS
-745 DAYRLQFAHMTSDSY
+745 DTYRLQFAHMQSEKY

-779 HLPEQIRPIVDQDG
+779 HLPEQIRPIVDLDG

-802 NEDTGCAKIK
+802 NEEVGYAKIK
-812 LDTWEKA
+812 LDSWEKA
-819 VIDEEVQRPDFVCWI
+819 VIEEESKRDDFICWI
-834 RNPASSKSWGL
+834 RNPSKGWGL

-868 IGIGYV
+868 VGIGYA

-889 SKAKALVDYAQR
+889 SKAKALVDYAQK

-911 LIREGKDNITGKKR
+911 MIREGKDSITGKKR

-933 SAVRA
+933 SAVRER
-938 KVMQLQMIQE
+938 VMQLQSTQE
-948 LDNLF
+948 LDALF
-953 LDDNLV
+953 LDDSLV
-959 D
+959 E

>member
-1 MRDELISFQ
+1 MRDELIPFQ
-10 QTAVSKLLAEINSA
+10 QTAVSKLLAEISIA
-24 EAYHKVDGRPQVI
+24 VAYHKVDGRPQVI

-112 EMFDDGMIYF
+112 EMLDDGMIYF

-136 GGDSRTY
+136 DGDNRTY
-143 TIWQTLQNT
+143 TIWQTLHNT
-152 AVQKGNHLYVIIDE
+152 AEQKGNHLYVIIDE

-171 HDRDAA
+171 HDKEAA
-177 RATTIMQKFLKG
+177 KATTIMQKFLKG
-189 SEADGLQPMPVV
+189 SEADGLSPMPIV

-222 HDVDVRPDEV
+222 HDVEVRPDEV
-232 RSSGLLKDRIII
+232 RDSGLLKDRIII

-259 AAADEWKD
+259 AAADEWKN
-267 KCEHWNYYCET
+267 KCDHWNYYCET

-285 PVLVIQVENRSSDSA
+285 PVLVIQVENRNNDSA
-300 SATEIGECLSRI
+300 SSTEIGECLSRI
-312 ETRTG
+312 EARTG
-317 ARFTEYEVVHTF
+317 ARFSEYEVVHTF
-329 GQTATIEVGDLKIHH
+329 GQTATIEVGGLKIHH

-394 RMIRTPLQR
+394 RMIRTPLQS
-403 HIDVDETLNEVRLF
+403 HIKVDETLNEVRLF

-455 ETWGYRPRTN
+455 ETWGYRPRT
-465 HREVDPNQITLEGY
+465 RRQTVDPNQMTLEAY
-479 AQSQGI
+479 EQSQGI
-485 PADPLFGNQY
+485 PVDPLF
-495 AEAGKETAG
+495 ETLKS
-504 ETTQKELVSPA
+504 ETEDTA
-515 SADRPDTNIGNPFI
+515 ADGTTRDESTSQADTDKPDTNIDNPSI
-529 RTVPTQQNT
+529 RTVPTQQNADVKT
-538 DAGTASLVSGAETS
+538 TLTSQSNTADILNTLES
-552 ETSTSPEPEQEQ
+552 EQ
-564 LVFTDSIDRE
+564 LQLFLNEPIDRE
-574 AIAAFINRTALITYE
+574 SIADFINNTALITYE

-601 LIKLASLIKNT
+601 LINLASLIKNT
-612 GLDTYALY
+612 GLDTYALH
-620 NIQADGIKMIE
+620 NIQQDGIKMIE
-631 EYISKLKK
+631 EYIGKLRDC
-639 IGEYDTLATEV
+639 GEYDMLAAEV
-650 KKLNLSWKVFDAFG
+650 KKLNLSWKIFDAFG
-664 EAVNGDEEYIY
+664 KAINEDKEYIY

-697 GLGAAYGAP
+697 GLGAAYGIP
-706 HFNQDNPSEYMVHV
+706 HFNPDNPSEYMVHV
-720 ILFAADKDCVD
+720 IMFAADKDCVD

-740 FNELS
+740 FNKLS
-745 DAYRLQFAHMTSDSY
+745 DAYRLQFAHMTSDKY

-779 HLPEQIRPIVDQDG
+779 HLPEQIRPIVDRDG

-802 NEDTGCAKIK
+802 NEEVGFAKIK

-819 VIDEEVQRPDFVCWI
+819 VIEEEFKQNDFVCWI
-834 RNPASSKSWGL
+834 RNPSSPKGWGL

-853 IVKGFYPDFL
+853 IVKGFYPDFI

-868 IGIGYV
+868 TGIGYV
-874 IDILEPHRGDLTDNL
+874 IDILEPHRADLTDNL
-889 SKAKALVDYAQR
+889 SKAKALADYAQK

-938 KVMQLQMIQE
+938 RVMQLQTTQE
-948 LDNLF
+948 LDALF
-953 LDDNLV
+953 LDDSLV